1 MQDLSPERT
10 LPPMAGSICFN
21 RKDVADC
28 PQIFRAAVI
37 AVYKIAKFSLWSNVV
52 GVKKNS
58 IFFAKNGC
66 LILYLRNW
74 CSYKTGMKRL
84 LTLALSLGF
93 FIWLPSA
100 FADGDGLSLNAPATF
115 RQVQVLPEG
124 GSSLL
129 TLNVNNIQVRAAWEV
144 SEPNSVFTISAGGS
158 PNEGVLKATAEATGP
173 HVVTVYA
180 VDQFELLN
188 PAYVNLTA
196 SAVITVVFE
205 SGNKFGFVDVPLLR
219 LSVIEGSGDSIYT
232 FVVTNG
238 VAPYIYGV
246 AGVESGY
253 FSISPPQ
260 SGELFL
266 AAATVGI
273 YTLSVTVDDSETPS
287 NSYTAQV
294 IVDVRPRLSLA
305 MVPRLTAFAGKA
317 EVLHI
322 ITAGGGIGEYVYK
335 FDDGVFRVNPQ
346 SGDFFVRSNATP
358 KTYMLTVLVE
368 DKDEPKNEATVTVT
382 VVVLPGVA
390 LKGGQIPDPLA
401 HGQQATVFVANGGN
415 GPPYTYNLVD
425 GNGSDNFDLGTGGTL
440 SVKIVSEA
448 GTYTLIVAVVDTRDN
463 SATARITLEIARE
476 LTLRTMPLPAVAGLM
491 MTVHT
496 FEASGGVGAKR
507 YTLISQTSQS
517 KYFSVNDE
525 SGELVLA
532 GDKDLKAGQY
542 ILVLDV
548 SDPNERITVTVTV
561 NVERNAIFVLGGRT
575 GESAYENDVW
585 WSVDGNSWLLVT
597 NTAAWSARYEHQV
610 AGYGARL
617 YVSGGEDNNGI
628 KTELMYSVNGKDWLD
643 DGSLSWQTRTQHQ
656 VVEHQG
662 SLYILGGETSDDNY
676 EDDVW
681 STDGNS
687 WQQRTSSAGWTAKQG
702 YQVVS
707 HQGRLYKLG
716 GANDNTRTNNV
727 WSSADGMTWIF
738 EGEADWSGRDN
749 HQAVSHQGRI
759 YVLGGYD
766 GRNRLSD
773 VWSSADG
780 RSWTPEGNADWPARD
795 SYQAV
800 SHQGRIYVLGGND
813 GSRKN
818 DVWSS
823 ADGNSW
829 NLVQGGA
836 GWSARDGLQAVVFPP
851 PLVILGASEKI
862 NLVAGTGADLYTF
875 SARYGFGNYAY
886 SLADGTDADFKINN
900 GVLSMDGDLDAGL
913 YTVIVWVTDEEGTR
927 AQTAIIIE
935 LFNFTLADVP
945 MKLVAYA
952 GSSEEVELYTLAAVY
967 GVEPYTYNLV
977 NESQLGTFTV
987 GATSGILSVLPSASV
1002 GVYTVPVEVEDGDG
1016 NSATAVATVELS
1028 ENLSLADA
1036 QRLSVVA
1043 GKALILHTFSADG
1056 GAGTPTYDLL
1066 NHKNYFTV
1074 DGDSGI
1080 LSVQAVSEVGV
1091 YTLSVE
1097 ASDGEGSQATARAT
1111 VDVLPRLS
1119 LADASLLIAVEKKAV
1134 SLHMFSASGGIGGK
1148 TYTFVAVAGDDT
1160 KYFSLNI
1167 TSGVLSLQADANAGK
1182 YMLTVEVKDERDNR
1196 DEAVATVNISMALSL
1211 ADAGLLKAAV
1221 GVAKDLYTFEASGG
1235 LGAKTYTLTAVAP
1248 YFMVGSASGVLSV
1261 NNSAPLA
1268 IYTVSVQV
1276 TDASGDMA
1284 VALATVE
1291 MVSLLLESALDLYA
1305 IVGRTVSLHTF
1316 DALGGIDP
1324 NTYTIVSGDG
1334 KEYFTLGKT
1343 NGILSV
1349 QVSATVGIYTLSV
1362 KVEDGGGN
1370 ESEALAVVV
1379 VASSLSLAGVSYE
1392 DAVPAFSRVAV
1403 SVYTFIASGGIGAKT
1418 YTLVMVTGGGANEFA
1433 VDAANGVLSVVNAQA
1448 GRSELIVRVS
1458 DSRGNTAEA
1467 VIGVEVKDR
1476 LLLTEVP
1483 LLKNFARLSVT
1494 VVLHTLVD
1502 SGGEG
1507 TKRYTMIADESG
1519 YFTVGA
1525 DNGELS
1531 LPPNPVMPAGTYTL
1545 LVEVSDAGSPIQ
1557 RATAAVT
1564 VQLASNGIFVLGGQS
1579 GSTTNENENDVWSSV
1594 DGETWKEQAD
1604 AGWSQRRYHQAVAH
1618 NGRLYVLGGRGNGSS
1633 DRKNDVWY
1641 SVDGENWTLVTD
1653 DADWDAREKHQAV
1666 AHNGRI
1672 YVLGGYDG
1680 SDRLSDVWSS
1690 ADGKSW
1696 DQVTDGAAWPIRE
1709 DHQAVVHNGRI
1720 YVLGGFDGGDVYND
1734 VWSSAD
1740 GNTWRFEGNAAWGA
1754 RYIHQ
1759 AVSHAGRL
1767 YVLGGSVLGDY
1778 NDVWS
1783 SVDGRSWVQEQA
1795 NESNFWS
1802 QRSGHQSLSRDGLLY
1817 VLGGNDGSANHLS
1830 DVWPSADGVEWG
1842 TPTEADWTG
1851 RQRHQAVVF
1860 PSPLALVGTSETIT
1874 LTARVDAGA
1883 IHTFIAQHG
1892 LGDPAY
1898 ELAPNDLGFSIGDDG
1913 VLLANNISQTGLY
1926 VLTVRVED
1934 QEGAKAESVVNLEV
1948 LSFALAD
1955 APPISFLAGLSTEK
1969 ELHTFTPVYG
1979 VEEYTYN
1986 LSGKGAEHFTL
1997 GNNGVLSANAN
2008 VVTVGIYILSAKVTD
2023 GNGNQA
2029 TAVAR
2034 VEAVPQVSLD
2044 DALPLSLVAAKVT
2057 VLHTFEAKDGIGTH
2071 TYNLLNERGSFTVV
2085 ADSGVLSSRATTAA
2099 KTYVLMVE
2107 VRDGE
2112 GGGSQATA
2120 LVTVEVR
2127 PRLVLT
2133 DTERLIA
2140 VERKAKDLH
2149 TFTSI
2154 GGIGAATYTLTTG
2167 NGAEYFALNATSGV
2181 LSLSAEAVA
2190 GQYML
2195 TVGVKDERANSD
2207 EKIVAVNISAAL
2219 SLLLS
2224 DDAKPIS
2231 NRENQAQDNLYT
2243 FEASGGIGI
2252 KTYTLVVDVAHFKV
2266 NAAGVLAVD
2275 ADASAGDYT
2284 LSVEVSDADDNRA
2297 SVVAT
2302 VQLVALYLSDI
2313 DSLYAIVGRNVDLH
2327 TFDGGDAAQNYVITD
2342 GNVGSYFTLD
2352 SQSGVLA
2359 VQDTALVGI
2368 YTLSVVVEDG
2378 SSNRSEAARA
2388 VVEVR
2393 LSLLLADAPR
2403 LTAVAEFAASLH
2415 TFVAAHGGDGKA
2427 YTIEGGDTDGNFVL
2441 NAASGVLS
2449 LRAESAA
2456 GLYTLT
2462 VQAADERDS
2471 LVTAVATVEVSAA
2484 LRLAD
2489 ALLLVADAG
2498 DVVSLTTFT
2507 ASGGIGVKTYTL
2519 VAGNEDKYFAINATS
2534 GVLSVVSAE
2543 AMPKVYTLSVRAID
2557 RQGYR
2562 VEARGLVSVRA
2573 VLALNMPAAP
2583 LRALARLSVTVIL
2596 HQFTASN
2603 GIGTKQYA
2611 IADDEGYFA
2620 IDEDSGVLS
2629 LPVNNTMVAGDYILN
2644 LVVSDSDVPPQQVTS
2659 AVEVRIIPNGLF
2671 VLGGNDA
2678 ARKNDVW
2685 SLIESGDWG
2694 QDTAAAG
2701 WPARDGHQAVPYKGR
2716 LYVLG
2721 GNSGSRRN
2729 DVWSSA
2735 DGSSWQVETA
2745 ANWPARD
2752 GHQAVAHNERIY
2764 VLGGNDG
2771 TVKDDVWWWDGSS
2784 WQEGSAADWPARESH
2799 QAVSHNGRI
2808 YVLGGEDEDGDS
2820 LNDVWSSADGS
2831 SWEQETAAAG
2841 WTVRVGH
2848 QAVAHKGRIYVLGG
2862 KDKDG
2867 NVLKDVWSSFDGE
2880 NWSEE
2885 TAAAQW
2891 DARTF
2896 HMARSYRGRLYIS
2909 SGQGSGDT
2917 TLKDIWSSADG
2928 KTWQPETS
2936 ADWAERYSHQMA
2948 VFPQPLILT
2957 NIIERAELARNA
2969 IVEIHTFAAQHGFPD
2984 YSYSLVPDP
2993 LGFKIDENTGVL
3005 EADGN
3010 ADPREY
3016 VFNVRVEDQDGA
3028 QAETKV
3034 KIEVIGFSLAD
3045 APRLSVLA
3053 DSATAVSVYTF
3064 VAAYG
3069 RAPYTYELA
3078 SGTGSNNFILAANG
3092 VLSVKASTAQGEYIL
3107 AINANDASTGR
3118 DSAVAT
3124 VIVVPRVALG
3134 DTQLS
3139 VVAAKALVLHTLT
3152 AMDGLGTYTY
3162 NLLNKQE
3169 YFTVVATSGV
3179 LSSRST
3185 VVVGGYALNVEV
3197 RDGAGSQATAQVMV
3211 NVRARLAVVNA
3222 PLLVGTENRAK
3233 TLHKFVSSGGIGVA
3247 TYTLFAGNAD
3257 YFFMGTAGDLILLT
3271 AAVKGRYTVTVRATD
3286 ERDNTADAVAT
3297 VNISAALLLADAPLI
3312 SAAVRTAA
3320 DLHMFEAS
3328 GGVGVK
3334 TYDLE
3339 AGASYFSVI
3348 STSGLLAVNDQAPAS
3363 VYSLTV
3369 KATDT
3374 DGNEVL
3380 AVATVVVSRLFL
3392 ADAEIYGIAN
3402 TQADV
3407 YIFDGGAD
3415 AETYSIVFGKENY
3428 FVLNPQ
3434 SGVFSVQ
3441 TAPLGIYTLSI
3452 AAYNAAGDGVLAK
3465 AVVEITMAVSLANA
3479 PPLTVVADAA
3489 VSLHTFAASH
3499 GFGIK
3504 TYAFAAG
3511 NGAGHFDLNALS
3523 GVLSLRA
3530 DAVADVY
3537 TLSVR
3542 ATDEYGNW
3550 GEAMAVVDVSAALQ
3564 MAETPPLTV
3573 SVAIGEDKIVTT
3585 YVATGGL
3592 GAKTYMVT
3600 YMVVA
3605 LENFTINGETGALSV
3620 VNAPQTGFYTLSVQA
3635 VDQRGITVEV
3645 QSTVHVKGE
3654 LLLADATTRLDTFA
3668 RLSVVA
3674 TLHTFAAI
3682 GGLGAKSYDFKD
3694 ESGYFHHKVVGDN
3707 IILSLPVNSAMLE
3720 GTYTVSLVVS
3730 DSDMPPQQRTATA
3743 EILIAKNGLVIL
3755 GGADVDL
3762 NPLNDVWS
3770 SADGRTWVEVTE
3782 EADWPARYVHQA
3794 VAHNGRLYVLGG
3806 FGGGDKNDVWSS
3818 ADGRTWTEETAAA
3831 EWSARNGHQAVAHQ
3845 GQIYVLGG
3853 SGKNDVWSSADG
3865 KSWTEVTVAAGW
3877 SARSEHQ
3884 AVSHNSRLY
3893 VLGGLSGSTPL
3904 RDVWSSADGRTWS
3917 RDTETAGWVAR
3928 NEHQVVSHQG
3938 RLYVLGGWRGSS
3950 TPFKDVWSSADGKDW
3965 VVEPAADWQ
3974 ERYGHQVQSYRG
3986 SLYLSLGQANDD
3998 ELINDIW
4005 SSADGSDWQ
4014 QGTVGGWSGGRFSHQ
4029 MEVFPPAMV
4038 LFGISQ
4044 PVVLNLG
4051 ASSPE
4056 LHTYSARYG
4065 GGAYTYTLVSD
4076 SNAFDL
4082 ENRVLKSNSNLAE
4095 GNYTLTV
4102 IVTDAE
4108 GSMDQNVVKIQA
4120 QNNFAVVDV
4129 PPLYAEANVTAAVG
4143 LHTFAA
4149 VQGTAPITFTI
4160 FSGNEGEHFTLNA
4173 ESSELFVQNA
4183 SVAIYT
4189 LGVRAEDS
4197 RSPTRRR
4204 VEVFVVVDV
4213 NYPLALAGAE
4223 VTIQTGITAG
4233 FYTLSVS
4240 GGGGVRTF
4248 AVVGVVEGGDP
4259 RYFSINANGVL
4270 QVSNAVVTTYAL
4282 AVEVRDESGGFV
4294 QARIDVDVV
4303 PQMSLVAVPI
4313 LAAVARLSMAVTV
4326 HTFSVTA
4333 GVGKLR
4339 YTLIADESGYLTLN
4353 ADSGVLLLPE
4363 NPDMLAGTYSLQV
4376 LVSDSLPV
4384 PQLATAVATLRILK
4398 NGIFVMGGSSGSTVR
4413 LNDVWAA
4420 ADGNRWAKVAD
4431 ANWPIRSDYQAVV
4444 YQGRMYVLGG
4454 YGGSS
4459 LGDVWSSADG
4469 KNWTPETNPAW
4480 DARLRFQAVSHN
4492 GRLYVLGGGTGTD
4505 GSTLK
4510 NDVWSWA
4517 EGESWMAVTVSAAW
4531 EPRRAHQA
4539 VSHNGRL
4546 YVLGGGY
4553 LTDGTFRDDVWS
4565 SVDGATWSFEGNA
4578 GWPIRISHQAVSHN
4592 GRLYVLGGNV
4602 LVSGGSNS
4610 PRNDVWSWAEGE
4622 ESWRQEQANGA
4633 SSWSKRDLFK
4643 ALSHDGLLYV
4653 MGGEGSARENDVWS
4667 SADGVSWTEVTGSAD
4682 WVARRAFQAVVFPP
4696 NLELLGASE
4705 TIILTLEAG
4714 LEIYTFS
4721 AQYGGGEY
4729 KYSLPLD
4736 PEGFN
4741 IDGDGVL
4748 SANDEEVPA
4757 GIYLV
4762 TVRVNDGDGSQAESV
4777 INIELRSFALA
4788 DAPAL
4793 TAATALPATVKVHTF
4808 SAIYGVGEYTYA
4820 IASGNVGDYFSLGE
4834 NSGELAV
4841 VNAAVGIY
4849 TLFVAVEDEVGSS
4862 TEAVA
4867 TVVVKEFLAL
4877 ADVPLLG
4884 ALAAS
4889 TMSIYT
4895 FIPANL
4901 DGAAT
4906 YTLVSGNAAYF
4917 SVNPSSG
4924 VLSVAN
4930 AAAGFYTVTVEVSDG
4945 TDQAQ
4950 VGGVVQVVLPVTLAD
4965 LMLETPKA
4973 TMGATL
4979 TVTTFSA
4986 IDGFG
4991 AKRYA
4996 ILSGNQA
5003 GYFAVGG
5010 GDLLLVGNDA
5020 MLAGH
5025 YTLSVEVTDSLVPP
5039 QRATAAVVVNILR
5052 NATAAQIMLM
5062 GGEDDSP
5069 QKLNDV
5075 WTSANGEI
5083 WESQPNADWT
5093 KRTEFQAVFHNGR
5106 VYVMGGV
5113 DADGSKQDVWSTA
5126 DGSSWDYEG
5135 EAAWT
5140 MRRAFVAVSHK
5151 GRIYVMGGNS
5161 ADGVANDVW
5170 SSADGRSWVPEGNA
5184 DWDARYLFD
5193 GMSHN
5198 GRIYV
5203 LGGYDGTRR
5212 RDVWWSEDGQ
5222 TWNEATSDAGW
5233 GRNSFSAASHNG
5245 RMYMTGG
5252 NSGSFHNDVWSSEDG
5267 TTWVLEKANDSTIGW
5282 DTRDNHQ
5289 VFSFDGLLYVV
5300 GGRLNSSNDKAN
5312 DIWSSADGKSWTE
5325 VTDEAAWPARNV
5337 FDVAVGEGTFLAIIA
5352 DRVVSFSPNYNG
5364 EIYQVS
5370 ARFGFGKYTY
5380 SLESTVGFT
5389 IDQNGRLSADG
5400 SHDAG
5405 RYTVTVRVEDAE
5417 RLQAETQIILD
5428 SDLLSLADA
5437 SPQHIFTRLKNTV
5450 VLHTFAATGGGK
5462 PYTYN
5467 FVSGDAGY
5475 FTLDEK
5481 SGVLTFPANENATAG
5496 NYVLVVKVR
5505 DNLSGQAN
5513 ARITVQL
5520 DGGRKMFVLGG
5531 SDGTVYLDDVWSY
5544 NGAWTEETASAEWDP
5559 VGYAQTVPHKGLLYK
5574 IGGRAGSNST
5584 SNSVWSSKDAKN
5596 WTRAG
5601 SAGSVGRVDS
5611 QAASLNGRLYVAGG
5625 ASTSTNYRRDVFS
5638 SEDGKSWVQE
5648 TANANWPGREG
5659 HQMVAFNGRLYV
5671 MGGETGANTFSNDVW
5686 SSSNGRDWEFEGN
5699 ADWSVRAKHQAVVH
5713 EGRIYVMGGSNGS
5726 ALDDVWSSD
5735 DGKNWELEK
5744 DNAKWTARQDFA
5756 AVSFDLSGSN
5766 FIWIMGGSDGSTNL
5780 DDAWA
5785 SLNGESWV
5793 KPPVQPQW
5801 SARVGFDAVVFPPR
5815 LALYGLRGTI
5825 QLAESAQTT
5834 VIHTFTAEYGLGA
5847 LNYSLEPGHN
5857 ANFSMDS
5864 NGVLTA
5870 NENLAIGSYTLTA
5883 KVVDSESTEAK
5894 AEIRIRKNTFK
5905 VADAPPRL
5913 AYSKLAIQQGLHTF
5927 RPSGGTA
5934 PYTYRIFTQGPFV
5947 IGENNGVLALPAGDT
5962 KAGSYPLLVRV
5973 RDSGGLNVYPRVTV
5987 NVVKN
5992 RMVVLAGY
6000 NQNGDAWES
6009 EDGVSWRTN
6018 ILWGF
6023 SHRRNFP
6030 AVSHRGSVFAMGG
6043 YVQHRTPNQQKVVYH
6058 SATGRDGWGLGYNAP
6073 WSARDSHDAA
6083 SNGDKMYLM
6092 GGNGNKQ
6099 DVWSTVNGSTWSLVG
6114 NADWPGRS
6122 GLQVVW
6128 HNGRLYVL
6136 GGITGGNI
6144 SDRKNDVWS
6153 SVDGSSWRFEGNA
6166 DWVARERH
6174 QAFSHKGW
6182 IYVLGGVST
6191 DSQHGGRKNDVWR
6204 SLDGRSW
6211 EQVKA
6216 SGNGSWDRRHSHQ
6229 AFALDGRLYLMGGTN
6244 HSNTGFPNAHRLNDV
6259 WSSADDGVTWTLLG
6273 NANWDGRI
6281 GFGALAFP
6289 PNLVVHGPTSD
6300 VITVSVGVTPD
6311 IMFTARDGY
6320 TAEPYTYEL
6329 KPKMAGFNINSDGVL
6344 SVDEDA
6350 EGGFHRMTVLVTDG
6364 EGTQAETIVR
6374 VDVHALQIVDVPQ
6387 LTAVVR
6393 LPVAVSLHTFTGAF
6407 GQGTYTYNL
6416 VGGNVAGYFD
6426 LDAGGDLSLLQNDQ
6440 MRGGLYDLLVEVSDS
6455 VPRQATAV
6463 VQVRLLPGQVYVL
6476 GGYDGTKQLN
6486 DVWSSFDNKTWKREV
6501 ANANW
6506 PARQD
6511 SQVVVYKGR
6520 LYVLGGHDGSTSLN
6534 DVWSSADGKNWSFE
6548 GTADWPARGEHQAVV
6563 YKGRLY
6569 VLGGYEGSNHPYLN
6583 DFTGSRLN
6591 DVWSSADGKSWS
6603 FEGNADW
6610 TARSGHATA
6619 VHNDVLYVLGGQP
6632 GFLNDE
6638 VWSSVDGQNWSFE
6651 GDANWFFRRWFQAQS
6666 FNSRLYVLG
6675 GDAGGGRGD
6684 IWSSAD
6690 GSSLGGKS
6698 WLEVRGSGSGVGW
6711 SDRGGHQA
6719 LLYQDL
6725 MYVLGGSSFSNEL
6738 NDVWSSGDGRNWTK
6752 VADAGWSKRDSHQ
6765 AVTFP
6770 PSLALAGTNEHF
6782 ILSVGVAESAIATV
6796 TAQHGFGDYTYSLA
6810 PGTGKGFTFDSNTRV
6825 LSNDGSSIRGSYWVT
6840 VQVTDEDGALAETV
6854 IRVDVHGL
6862 FLAAPP
6868 PILIYGGIDLGG
6880 ANLPAQDLHTFVAA
6894 EGVEP
6899 YTYALKEIATQDIN
6913 FFTIEATSGVLA
6925 AKEAIP
6931 APRTYNIGVEVTD
6944 GDGTKVQVNVK
6955 VVASPVLSLTD
6966 APTVNLFIDEI
6977 APTVTLHTFA
6987 AGGGIGAKV
6996 YNIVS
7001 VNADGHF
7008 SLDRNSG
7015 VLSAVSLTVGAYT
7028 LAVRV
7033 SDSRGSNVGAQAVVR
7048 ILEPFLSAVPPL
7060 VFLPPKSMSVT
7071 LYNFTGGSIGKKVH
7085 IFLGGDRNYFNLGE
7099 ESGILSA
7106 KPNTPAG
7113 TYVLRIGIVDTG
7125 AGGADPQQVIVTVY
7139 LVDNGIFV
7147 LGGND
7152 GALRNDVWM
7161 ASANG
7166 AVWGPKTTDA
7176 GWPGRTFSQAVLHN
7190 ERIYVLGG
7198 EGTDTNGNK
7207 VRYNDV
7213 WSSADEGITWEFHG
7227 NANWPGRS
7235 EHQAVSHNGGLYV
7248 LGGTNGSS
7256 PLKDVWSST
7265 DGGATWQPK
7274 ATPPWSIRRLHQAV
7288 SHNGR
7293 IYITG
7298 GHHHTA
7304 YRNDMWSSA
7313 DGANWTRDSVGG
7325 WLKRKGA
7332 AAVSHNGRI
7341 YLMGGSDGDKH
7352 LNNVWSSADGIS
7364 WRQETA
7370 AAEWSAREVHQAVSR
7385 NGLLYVMGGTSGG
7398 NEVWSSADGK
7408 SWTIVTGNANWT
7420 ARIGHQAVVMPRSFS
7435 LLGAPGRVALTANV
7449 AASNIHTFQGQNGT
7463 PAYTYSFL
7471 GAAPGFGIGRSSGV
7485 LSVDD
7490 SLVTSVVYAVTVQV
7504 QDADGRRTQAEA
7516 NIEALAPLPL
7526 VLLPGTDEIL
7536 TVTSRI
7542 VRNIHTFRA
7551 SQGSAGY
7558 AYLLKPLITGFA
7570 IGSNGVLSTDNNLAA
7585 GIYTVIVQVSDK
7597 KGATPAQTS
7606 ITVDVRGFKLLGFG
7620 TKVWGQGN
7628 EDPIHAF
7635 QTEYGVAPYSYEL
7648 HGGDSNWFQLKKSN
7662 KTSNILHIKF
7672 GRTPLP
7678 PAKVY
7683 KNIIVRVQDGRGLPA
7698 EVTVRVDVRAVALP
7712 AFSDAPLDG
7721 GRYYSDI
7728 ANKDIKAQYGAPP
7741 YTYTLSP
7748 PVTGYSIDPISGAL
7762 EATGEG
7768 ALGTY
7773 TITVKVTDSKGKP
7786 ATRGLVVRVRA
7797 PSASAARLIS
7807 FPNNSIISP
7816 SALSHPPRVRHG
7828 DLAPP
7833 PQVRGVRIIH
7843 HLTLRFRGGCKC
7855 FSTCG
7860 GWYNF
7865 PYYDT
7870 PREFAMATSHPPT
7883 SAEGENYLI

>member
-1 MQDLSPERT
+1 
-10 LPPMAGSICFN
+10 
-21 RKDVADC
+21 
-28 PQIFRAAVI
+28 
-37 AVYKIAKFSLWSNVV
+37 
-52 GVKKNS
+52 
-58 IFFAKNGC
+58 
-66 LILYLRNW
+66 
-74 CSYKTGMKRL
+74 MKRL

-129 TLNVNNIQVRAAWEV
+129 TLNVNNIQVRAAWDV

-219 LSVIEGSGDSIYT
+219 LSVIEGSGDSLYT

-246 AGVESGY
+246 DGAESGY
-253 FSISPPQ
+253 FSIDPPD
-260 SGELFL
+260 SGDLSIG
-266 AAATVGI
+266 AATVGI

-294 IVDVRPRLSLA
+294 IVDVRPPLLLSQVSL
-305 MVPRLTAFAGKA
+305 LTAFAGKNEA
-317 EVLHI
+317 VH
-322 ITAGGGIGEYVYK
+322 TFAASGGIGEEYTYKILGNYNSSYFLLIPSTGEFNVYS
-335 FDDGVFRVNPQ
+335 GVAA
-346 SGDFFVRSNATP
+346 G
-358 KTYMLTVLVE
+358 TYMLTMEVNDVRNN
-368 DKDEPKNEATVTVT
+368 KAQATVTLK
-382 VVVLPGVA
+382 VLPGVA
-390 LKGGQIPDPLA
+390 LTDVQIPSAVA
-401 HGQQATVFVANGGN
+401 HGVEVHTFEASGGLA
-415 GPPYTYNLVD
+415 PYTYKLVD
-425 GNGSDNFDLGTGGTL
+425 GGGSENFDLKDGAL
-440 SVKIVSEA
+440 STKQDAIA
-448 GTYTLIVAVVDTRDN
+448 GTYTLTVAVEDTRDN
-463 SATARITLEIARE
+463 KATAQII
-476 LTLRTMPLPAVAGLM
+476 VQIAGLLALH
-491 MTVHT
+491 TPPLVALAGLQAKVHT
-496 FEASGGVGAKR
+496 FSSSGGVGAKR
-507 YTLISQTSQS
+507 YTLLITDDSGN
-517 KYFSVNDE
+517 FSVDAE

-532 GDKDLKAGQY
+532 GDENLEAGQY
-542 ILVLDV
+542 ILSLEV
-548 SDPNERITVTVTV
+548 SDLYERITAAVTVRAA
-561 NVERNAIFVLGGRT
+561 RNAIFVLGGLSDGT
-575 GESAYENDVW
+575 NAYERDVW
-585 WSVDGNSWLLVT
+585 WSVDGNSWLVAT
-597 NTAAWSARYEHQV
+597 NTAAWTGRYEHQA

-643 DGSLSWQTRTQHQ
+643 DGVIGGVGWQARTQHQ

-662 SLYILGGETSDDNY
+662 NLYILGGKRGSIGGNNY
-676 EDDVW
+676 TDDVW

-716 GANDNTRTNNV
+716 GANGNTRTSNV
-727 WSSADGMTWIF
+727 WSSADGTTWIF

-780 RSWTPEGNADWPARD
+780 RSWTPEGNADWPSRD

-800 SHQGRIYVLGGND
+800 SYNGMLYVLGGND

-818 DVWSS
+818 DVWSL

-1066 NHKNYFTV
+1066 NHKDYFTV

-1097 ASDGEGSQATARAT
+1097 ASDGEGSQATARAI

-1134 SLHMFSASGGIGGK
+1134 SLHMFSANGGIGGK
-1148 TYTFVAVAGDDT
+1148 TYTFVAVADDDT

-1167 TSGVLSLQADANAGK
+1167 TSGVLSLQATANAGK
-1182 YMLTVEVKDERDNR
+1182 YTLTVEVKDERDNR
-1196 DEAVATVNISMALSL
+1196 DKAVATVNISTALSL
-1211 ADAGLLKAAV
+1211 ADAGLLRAAV
-1221 GVAKDLYTFEASGG
+1221 SVRNDDLHTFAASGG
-1235 LGAKTYTLTAVAP
+1235 LGAKTYILAAVAAN
-1248 YFMVGSASGVLSV
+1248 FMVDPASGVLSV
-1261 NNSAPLA
+1261 DEQTTLTTY
-1268 IYTVSVQV
+1268 IVSVQV
-1276 TDASGDMA
+1276 TDASGDTA
-1284 VALATVE
+1284 VAVATVE
-1291 MVSLLLESALDLYA
+1291 MVDLLLESALNLSA
-1305 IVGRTVSLHTF
+1305 IVGRNVSLHTF
-1316 DALGGIDP
+1316 EAVGGVEP

-1334 KEYFTLGKT
+1334 KEYFTLGAA
-1343 NGILSV
+1343 NGVLSV

-1362 KVEDGGGN
+1362 KVEDDGDN
-1370 ESEALAVVV
+1370 EAEALAVVV

-1392 DAVPAFSRVAV
+1392 DAVPAFSSVTV
-1403 SVYTFIASGGIGAKT
+1403 SVYTFITSGGIGAKT
-1418 YTLVMVTGGGANEFA
+1418 YILVRVDGNGNFA

-1448 GRSELIVRVS
+1448 GRSEVVVKVS

-1483 LLKNFARLSVT
+1483 LLENFARLSVT
-1494 VVLHTLVD
+1494 VILHTLVD
-1502 SGGEG
+1502 SGGEAP
-1507 TKRYTMIADESG
+1507 KRYTMIADKSG
-1519 YFTVGA
+1519 YFIVGA

-1557 RATAAVT
+1557 RATATVT

-1579 GSTTNENENDVWSSV
+1579 GSTTNENDVWSSV
-1594 DGETWKEQAD
+1594 DGEAWKEQAD
-1604 AGWSQRRYHQAVAH
+1604 ADWDQRRYHQAVAH
-1618 NGRLYVLGGRGNGSS
+1618 NGRLYVLGGRDN
-1633 DRKNDVWY
+1633 DNNRKNDVWY

-1653 DADWDAREKHQAV
+1653 TADWDAREKHQAV

-1672 YVLGGYDG
+1672 YVLGGFDG
-1680 SDRLSDVWSS
+1680 SSRLSDVWSS

-1696 DQVTDGAAWPIRE
+1696 DQVTGAADWSIRE

-1759 AVSHAGRL
+1759 AVSHSGRL

-1795 NESNFWS
+1795 NNSDFWS
-1802 QRSGHQSLSRDGLLY
+1802 ERSGHQSLSRDGLLY
-1817 VLGGNDGSANHLS
+1817 VLGGFNDSSNTFYK
-1830 DVWPSADGVEWG
+1830 DVWSSADGVEWD

-1898 ELAPNDLGFSIGDDG
+1898 SLAPEGLGFSIGDNG

-1934 QEGAKAESVVNLEV
+1934 KEGAKAESVVNLEV

-1969 ELHTFTPVYG
+1969 ELHTFVPVYG

-1986 LSGKGAEHFTL
+1986 LSGDGAEHFTL
-1997 GNNGVLSANAN
+1997 GNNGVLSANAR

-2057 VLHTFEAKDGIGTH
+2057 VLHTFKAKDGIGTH

-2181 LSLSAEAVA
+2181 LSLSAEAIA

-2313 DSLYAIVGRNVDLH
+2313 DSLYAIVGRNVSLH

-2342 GNVGSYFTLD
+2342 GNVGSHFTL
-2352 SQSGVLA
+2352 SAQSGVLA
-2359 VQDTALVGI
+2359 VQNTAPVAI

-2378 SSNRSEAARA
+2378 SGNSSEAAKA

-2441 NAASGVLS
+2441 NAASGALS

-2462 VQAADERDS
+2462 VQAADERES

-2484 LRLAD
+2484 LRLTD

-2543 AMPKVYTLSVRAID
+2543 AMPKIYTLSVRAID

-2583 LRALARLSVTVIL
+2583 LRALTRLSVTVIL

-2629 LPVNNTMVAGDYILN
+2629 LPANSTMVAGDYILN
-2644 LVVSDSDVPPQQVTS
+2644 LEVSDSDVPPQRVTS

-2694 QDTAAAG
+2694 QDTAAAD

-2752 GHQAVAHNERIY
+2752 GHQAVAHNGRIY

-2771 TVKDDVWWWDGSS
+2771 TVKNDVWWWDGGS
-2784 WQEGSAADWPARESH
+2784 WQQETAADWPARDGH
-2799 QAVSHNGRI
+2799 QAVAHNGRI
-2808 YVLGGEDEDGDS
+2808 YVLGGNDDNS
-2820 LNDVWSSADGS
+2820 NSFYNDVWSSADGS

-2862 KDKDG
+2862 KDEDG
-2867 NVLKDVWSSFDGE
+2867 TVLNDVWSSFDGE

-2891 DARTF
+2891 DERAY

-2957 NIIERAELARNA
+2957 NVIDQVVLTFKEPQG
-2969 IVEIHTFAAQHGFPD
+2969 IHTFAAQHGFGSYT
-2984 YSYSLVPDP
+2984 YSFMPPVFGIVINNE
-2993 LGFKIDENTGVL
+2993 GFLSASGGTQPGIHKT
-3005 EADGN
+3005 
-3010 ADPREY
+3010 
-3016 VFNVRVEDQDGA
+3016 NVRVHDQDGA
-3028 QAETKV
+3028 VAETPI
-3034 KIEVIGFSLAD
+3034 KIEVISFYLAD

-3053 DSATAVSVYTF
+3053 DSATAVSVHTF
-3064 VAAYG
+3064 AGVYG
-3069 RAPYTYELA
+3069 VGDPTYILEIGA
-3078 SGTGSNNFILAANG
+3078 GSDNFTLGEENG
-3092 VLSVKASTAQGEYIL
+3092 VLSVNASVAAGVYTLTIGADDTSSQVK
-3107 AINANDASTGR
+3107 
-3118 DSAVAT
+3118 AVAT
-3124 VIVVPRVALG
+3124 VVVVPRVAFG
-3134 DTQLS
+3134 DIPRLS

-3185 VVVGGYALNVEV
+3185 VVVGGYALQVEV

-3233 TLHKFVSSGGIGVA
+3233 TLHEFVSSGGIGVA

-3348 STSGLLAVNDQAPAS
+3348 STSGLLAVNDQAPAD

-3441 TAPLGIYTLSI
+3441 LAPLGIYILSI

-3499 GFGIK
+3499 GFGSKI
-3504 TYAFAAG
+3504 YAFAAG

-3550 GEAMAVVDVSAALQ
+3550 GEAVAVVDVSAALQ

-3592 GAKTYMVT
+3592 GAKT

-3654 LLLADATTRLDTFA
+3654 LLLANATTRLDTFA
-3668 RLSVVA
+3668 RLSVEA
-3674 TLHTFAAI
+3674 ALHTFSAI

-3755 GGADVDL
+3755 GGASSAS
-3762 NPLNDVWS
+3762 NRLNDVWL
-3770 SADGRTWVEVTE
+3770 SADGHTWAVSAA
-3782 EADWPARYVHQA
+3782 ADWSARSEHQA
-3794 VAHNGRLYVLGG
+3794 VAHNGRLYVMGG
-3806 FGGGDKNDVWSS
+3806 DAGGDKNDVWSS
-3818 ADGRTWTEETAAA
+3818 ADGRTWTLETAAA
-3831 EWSARNGHQAVAHQ
+3831 DWTARSGHQAVAHQ

-3853 SGKNDVWSSADG
+3853 NNKNDVWSSADG
-3865 KSWTEVTVAAGW
+3865 KNWVEMTAAAGW
-3877 SARSEHQ
+3877 TGRSEHQ

-3938 RLYVLGGWRGSS
+3938 RLYVLGGWRGGS
-3950 TPFKDVWSSADGKDW
+3950 PFKDVWSSADGKDW
-3965 VVEPAADWQ
+3965 VLEPAADWA

-3986 SLYLSLGQANDD
+3986 SLYLSLGQAGGDAP
-3998 ELINDIW
+3998 INNTW

-4129 PPLYAEANVTAAVG
+4129 PPLYAEANVAAAVS

-4173 ESSELFVQNA
+4173 ESSVLSVQNA
-4183 SVAIYT
+4183 SVGIYT

-4204 VEVFVVVDV
+4204 VEVFVVVNV
-4213 NYPLALAGAE
+4213 NYPLALADAN

-4233 FYTLSVS
+4233 FYTLSIT
-4240 GGGGVRTF
+4240 GGGGVRTLVNL
-4248 AVVGVVEGGDP
+4248 ARLDGSLE
-4259 RYFSINANGVL
+4259 YFSINVANGVV
-4270 QVSNAVVTTYAL
+4270 QVSNAAVGRHAFVVQIT
-4282 AVEVRDESGGFV
+4282 DESTSGFAQANIVV
-4294 QARIDVDVV
+4294 QVV
-4303 PQMSLVAVPI
+4303 PQMSLVAVPS
-4313 LAAVARLSMAVTV
+4313 LAAVARLSVNVTV

-4333 GVGKLR
+4333 GVGNIR

-4398 NGIFVMGGSSGSTVR
+4398 NGIFMMGGVDTDGNE
-4413 LNDVWAA
+4413 LDDVWAA
-4420 ADGNRWAKVAD
+4420 ADGRIWAKMANAD
-4431 ANWPIRSDYQAVV
+4431 WPVRSNHQAVV

-4454 YGGSS
+4454 YDGSD
-4459 LGDVWSSADG
+4459 LLNDMWSSVDG
-4469 KNWTPETNPAW
+4469 KNWTPEDNPAPTW
-4480 DARLRFQAVSHN
+4480 DARIRFQAVSHN
-4492 GRLYVLGGGTGTD
+4492 GRLYVLGGGTGSS
-4505 GSTLK
+4505 GNTLK

-4531 EPRRAHQA
+4531 LPRRAHQA

-4546 YVLGGGY
+4546 YVMGGGS
-4553 LTDGTFRDDVWS
+4553 LNDAITRDDVWS
-4565 SVDGATWSFEGNA
+4565 SVDGANWSFEGFA
-4578 GWPIRISHQAVSHN
+4578 AWPARIQHQAVSHN
-4592 GRLYVLGGNV
+4592 GRIYVLGG
-4602 LVSGGSNS
+4602 SDSS
-4610 PRNDVWSWAEGE
+4610 SRNDVWSWAEGE
-4622 ESWRQEQANGA
+4622 SWTREAANNNA
-4633 SSWSKRDLFK
+4633 FWSERILFK

-4653 MGGEGSARENDVWS
+4653 MGGDARENNANVRKNDVWS

-4682 WVARRAFQAVVFPP
+4682 WIARRTFQAVVFPP
-4696 NLELLGASE
+4696 NLELPGASE

-4714 LEIYTFS
+4714 LEIYTFR
-4721 AQYGGGEY
+4721 AQYGGGQY

-4762 TVRVNDGDGSQAESV
+4762 TVRVNDEDGSQAESV

-4862 TEAVA
+4862 AEAVA

-4901 DGAAT
+4901 QGDAT
-4906 YTLVSGNAAYF
+4906 YTLVAGNAAYF

-4950 VGGVVQVVLPVTLAD
+4950 VPGVVQVVLPVTLAD

-4973 TMGATL
+4973 TMGAML
-4979 TVTTFSA
+4979 TVHTFIP

-4996 ILSGNQA
+4996 IVDGNQ

-5039 QRATAAVVVNILR
+5039 RQATAMVVVNILR
-5052 NATAAQIMLM
+5052 SATAAQIMLM
-5062 GGEDDSP
+5062 GGEDDSS
-5069 QKLNDV
+5069 QRLNDV

-5083 WESQPNADWT
+5083 WESQPNEYWT

-5380 SLESTVGFT
+5380 SLEGTVGFT

-5437 SPQHIFTRLKNTV
+5437 SPQHIFTRLQSTV

-5467 FVSGDAGY
+5467 LAPGNGAGY

-5481 SGVLTFPANENATAG
+5481 SGVLTFPANESATAG
-5496 NYVLVVKVR
+5496 DYVLVVEVR

-5671 MGGETGANTFSNDVW
+5671 MGGQTDASTFRNDVW
-5686 SSSNGRDWEFEGN
+5686 SSSNGKNWEFEGN
-5699 ADWSVRAKHQAVVH
+5699 ADWSARAKHQAVVH

-5726 ALDDVWSSD
+5726 ALDDVWSSE
-5735 DGKNWELEK
+5735 DGKNWEREK
-5744 DNAKWTARQDFA
+5744 ENAKWTARQDFA
-5756 AVSFDLSGSN
+5756 AVSFDISGNN

-5785 SLNGESWV
+5785 STNGEGWV
-5793 KPPVQPQW
+5793 KPPVQPKW

-5825 QLAESAQTT
+5825 QLAQSAKTT

-5913 AYSKLAIQQGLHTF
+5913 AYSKLAAEQGLHTF

-5973 RDSGGLNVYPRVTV
+5973 RDSGGLNVYPRATV

-5992 RMVVLAGY
+5992 RMIVMSGNAFPRV
-6000 NQNGDAWES
+6000 GDSWES
-6009 EDGVSWRTN
+6009 EDGVSWRTGQS
-6018 ILWGF
+6018 WGF
-6023 SHRRNFP
+6023 GDRWFFT
-6030 AVSHRGSVFAMGG
+6030 AASHRGRVYAMGG
-6043 YVQHRTPNQQKVVYH
+6043 GNPSSSNTPPTNSVYH
-6058 SATGRDGWGLGYNAP
+6058 SATGNGGWSSYGAP
-6073 WSARDSHDAA
+6073 WPARSDYDAA
-6083 SNGDKMYLM
+6083 SNGDTMYLM
-6092 GGNGNKQ
+6092 GGNGNKS
-6099 DVWSTVNGSTWSLVG
+6099 DVWSTMNG
-6114 NADWPGRS
+6114 NAWTLLSNGALPGRS
-6122 GLQVVW
+6122 GHQVVW

-6136 GGITGGNI
+6136 GGNASG
-6144 SDRKNDVWS
+6144 RKNDVWS
-6153 SVDGSSWRFEGNA
+6153 SADGISWRDEGDA
-6166 DWVARERH
+6166 DWSARERH

-6182 IYVLGGVST
+6182 IYVMGGLNV
-6191 DSQHGGRKNDVWR
+6191 GNGRLNDVWR

-6216 SGNGSWDRRHSHQ
+6216 TGAAGGGYWVERHSYQ
-6229 AFALDGRLYLMGGTN
+6229 AFSLDGRLYLMGGTTN
-6244 HSNTGFPNAHRLNDV
+6244 NDTVTSGSARLKDV
-6259 WSSADDGVTWTLLG
+6259 WSSEDDGVTWTLLSTNTWEVSTG
-6273 NANWDGRI
+6273 NGRQ

-6289 PNLVVHGPTSD
+6289 PNLVVHGPSSD

-6320 TAEPYTYEL
+6320 TAEPYTYAL
-6329 KPKMAGFNINSDGVL
+6329 KPKMAGFNIDSDGVL

-6440 MRGGLYDLLVEVSDS
+6440 MRGGSFDLLVEVSDS

-6520 LYVLGGHDGSTSLN
+6520 LYVLGGHDGSNSLN

-6610 TARSGHATA
+6610 SARSGHATA

-6738 NDVWSSGDGRNWTK
+6738 NDVWSSGDGSNWTK

-6880 ANLPAQDLHTFVAA
+6880 TNWPAQDLHTFVAA

-7152 GALRNDVWM
+7152 GALRNDVWL
-7161 ASANG
+7161 ASEG
-7166 AVWGPKTTDA
+7166 GVVWGAKTTDA

-7248 LGGTNGSS
+7248 LGGTNGST

-7298 GHHHTA
+7298 GHHHTS

-7313 DGANWTRDSVGG
+7313 DGANWTRESAGE

-7341 YLMGGSDGDKH
+7341 YLMGGSDGKNR
-7352 LNNVWSSADGIS
+7352 LNDVWSSADGIS
-7364 WRQETA
+7364 WRRETGA
-7370 AAEWSAREVHQAVSR
+7370 TGATGAEWSIREVHQAVSR

-7420 ARIGHQAVVMPRSFS
+7420 ARIGHQAVVLPRSFS

-7471 GAAPGFGIGRSSGV
+7471 GSAPGFGIGRSSGV

-7490 SLVTSVVYAVTVQV
+7490 RLVTSVVYAVTVQV

-7620 TKVWGQGN
+7620 TKIWGQGN

-7635 QTEYGVAPYSYEL
+7635 QTEYGVAPYSYSL

-7662 KTSNILHIKF
+7662 KTSNILHLKF
-7672 GRTPLP
+7672 GSTPLP

-7683 KNIIVRVQDGRGLPA
+7683 KNIIVRVQDGRGLTS

-7712 AFSDAPLDG
+7712 AFSDVPLDG

-7843 HLTLRFRGGCKC
+7843 HL
-7855 FSTCG
+7855 
-7860 GWYNF
+7860 
-7865 PYYDT
+7865 P

-7883 SAEGENYLI
+7883 SAGDENYPSSHPPL

>member
-1 MQDLSPERT
+1 
-10 LPPMAGSICFN
+10 
-21 RKDVADC
+21 
-28 PQIFRAAVI
+28 
-37 AVYKIAKFSLWSNVV
+37 
-52 GVKKNS
+52 
-58 IFFAKNGC
+58 
-66 LILYLRNW
+66 
-74 CSYKTGMKRL
+74 MKRL

-115 RQVQVLPEG
+115 RQVQT
-124 GSSLL
+124 SHDSHLL
-129 TLNVNNIQVRAAWEV
+129 TLKVDNIQVREAWQVTSAADFF
-144 SEPNSVFTISAGGS
+144 SIDG
-158 PNEGVLKATAEATGP
+158 GVLKASLNATDT
-173 HVVTVYA
+173 HVVTVFA
-180 VDQFELLN
+180 VDQFKLLN

-205 SGNKFGFVDVPLLR
+205 SGNTFRLVDEPRLR
-219 LSVIEGSGDSIYT
+219 LSVIVGSGDSLYT
-232 FVVTNG
+232 FTVTNG
-238 VAPYIYGV
+238 ADSYNYAVGG
-246 AGVESGY
+246 AGVGY
-253 FSISPPQ
+253 FDINDPPGD
-260 SGELFL
+260 GELVL
-266 AAATVGI
+266 NAATVGI
-273 YTLSVTVDDSETPS
+273 YTLSVTVEDSDGKTDK
-287 NSYTAQV
+287 AVV

-305 MVPRLTAFAGKA
+305 MVPRLTAFAGKP

-335 FDDGVFRVNPQ
+335 FDDGVFRVNDEE
-346 SGDFFVRSNATP
+346 GDFVVRPNATP
-358 KTYMLTVLVE
+358 ETYTLAVLVE
-368 DKDEPKNEATVTVT
+368 DKDEPKNEATVLVT

-390 LKGGQIPDPLA
+390 LKGGQIPDALA
-401 HGQQATVFVANGGN
+401 HGQEATIFVASGGI
-415 GPPYTYNLVD
+415 GPPYTYELVD
-425 GNGSDNFDLGTGGTL
+425 GDGSDNFDLGTGGTL
-440 SVKIVSEA
+440 SVKIVAEA
-448 GTYTLIVAVVDTRDN
+448 GTYTLIVAVEDTRDN
-463 SATARITLEIARE
+463 RATARVTLEIAGE
-476 LTLRTMPLPAVAGLM
+476 LTLHTTLLAAVARLT

-507 YTLISQTSQS
+507 YTLISQTSQP
-517 KYFSVNDE
+517 KYFSVNAE

-542 ILVLDV
+542 ILVLKV
-548 SDPNERITVTVTV
+548 SDDHEQITVTVTV
-561 NVERNAIFVLGGRT
+561 SVAKNAIFVLGGRSD
-575 GESAYENDVW
+575 GAYKNDVW
-585 WSVDGNSWLLVT
+585 WSVDGNSWRLVVT
-597 NTAAWSARYEHQV
+597 GVAWTPRSEHQV

-617 YVSGGEDNNGI
+617 YVSGGENNIEI
-628 KTELMYSVNGKDWLD
+628 KTELMYSLNGKDWLD
-643 DGSLSWQTRTQHQ
+643 DGGLGWQTRTQHQ

-662 SLYILGGETSDDNY
+662 SLYILGGKTGGIGGNNY
-676 EDDVW
+676 DDDVRARG
-681 STDGNS
+681 DGG
-687 WQQRTSSAGWTAKQG
+687 WQLRTSSAGWTAKEG

-707 HQGRLYKLG
+707 HHGRLYKLG
-716 GANDNTRTNNV
+716 GTDGSAPSNNV
-727 WSSADGMTWIF
+727 WSSADGTTWIL
-738 EGEADWSGRDN
+738 EGTADWGGRYN

-759 YVLGGYD
+759 YVLGGLGGNNNYLD
-766 GRNRLSD
+766 D

-780 RSWTPEGNADWPARD
+780 RIWRSESSPAWLARD

-800 SHQGRIYVLGGND
+800 SYGGMLYVLGGND
-813 GSRKN
+813 SNGLKN

-823 ADGNSW
+823 ANGKSW
-829 NLVQGGA
+829 NLVPGGA

-851 PLVILGASEKI
+851 PLVLLGASEKI
-862 NLVAGTGADLYTF
+862 NMVAGTEAALHTLI
-875 SARYGFGNYAY
+875 ARYGFGDNYTY
-886 SLADGTDADFKINN
+886 ELGSNSDGFSIKN
-900 GVLSMDGDLDAGL
+900 GNVLSMDSDLIAGL
-913 YTVIVWVTDEEGTR
+913 YTVIVWVTDAEGTR

-935 LFNFTLADVP
+935 LFNFNLADAP
-945 MKLVAYA
+945 MKLDAYA
-952 GSSEEVELYTLAAVY
+952 GSSEEVELHTFAAVY
-967 GVEPYTYNLV
+967 GDGAYTYTLV
-977 NESQLGTFTV
+977 NEPQPGTFAV
-987 GATSGILSVLPSASV
+987 GKASGILSVLPNAGA
-1002 GVYTVPVEVEDGDG
+1002 GVYTVSVEVEDGGG

-1043 GKALILHTFSADG
+1043 GKALSLHIFNAVG
-1056 GAGTPTYDLL
+1056 GASTPTYDLL
-1066 NHKNYFTV
+1066 NHKDYFTV

-1080 LSVQAVSEVGV
+1080 LSVQAASEVGV

-1097 ASDGEGSQATARAT
+1097 ASDGEGSQATARAI
-1111 VDVLPRLS
+1111 VDVLPRLL
-1119 LADASLLIAVEKKAV
+1119 LANASLLIAVEKKAV

-1160 KYFSLNI
+1160 QYFSLNI
-1167 TSGVLSLQADANAGK
+1167 TSGVLSLRADANAGK
-1182 YMLTVEVKDERDNR
+1182 YTLTVEVKDERDNR
-1196 DEAVATVNISMALSL
+1196 DKAVATVNISTALSL
-1211 ADAGLLKAAV
+1211 ADAGLLRAAV
-1221 GVAKDLYTFEASGG
+1221 SVANNDLHTFAASGG
-1235 LGAKTYTLTAVAP
+1235 LGAKTYTLAAVAVN
-1248 YFMVGSASGVLSV
+1248 FMVDSASGVLSV
-1261 NNSAPLA
+1261 DDQTALTTY
-1268 IYTVSVQV
+1268 IVSVQV
-1276 TDASGDMA
+1276 TDASGDTA
-1284 VALATVE
+1284 VAVATVK
-1291 MVSLLLESALDLYA
+1291 MVDLLLESALNLSA
-1305 IVGRTVSLHTF
+1305 IVGRTVTLHTF
-1316 DALGGIDP
+1316 EAVGGVEP
-1324 NTYTIVSGDG
+1324 NTYSIMAGNED
-1334 KEYFTLGKT
+1334 YFTLVAD
-1343 NGILSV
+1343 NGMLLAKG
-1349 QVSATVGIYTLSV
+1349 SATVGIYTLTV
-1362 KVEDGGGN
+1362 AVRDAVDN
-1370 ESEALAVVV
+1370 EAEAMAVVV
-1379 VASSLSLAGVSYE
+1379 VASSLSLAGVSY
-1392 DAVPAFSRVAV
+1392 DDRVQAFSKVTV
-1403 SVYTFIASGGIGAKT
+1403 GVYTFIASGGIGAKT
-1418 YTLVMVTGGGANEFA
+1418 YTLVSGATDGLA
-1433 VDAANGVLSVVNAQA
+1433 VDAASGVLSVVNAQSGIYQA
-1448 GRSELIVRVS
+1448 MVKVS

-1467 VIGVEVKDR
+1467 EGYVEVKDR

-1483 LLKNFARLSVT
+1483 LLENFARLSVT
-1494 VVLHTLVD
+1494 VILHTLVD

-1507 TKRYTMIADESG
+1507 TKRYTMIDDKSG

-1531 LPPNPVMPAGTYTL
+1531 LPPNPVMPAGAYTL
-1545 LVEVSDAGSPIQ
+1545 LVEVSDGGSPIQ

-1564 VQLASNGIFVLGGQS
+1564 VQLASNGIFVLGGQVA
-1579 GSTTNENENDVWSSV
+1579 GNTNVNDVWSSV

-1604 AGWSQRRYHQAVAH
+1604 AGWAQRRYHQAVAH
-1618 NGRLYVLGGRGNGSS
+1618 NGRLYVLGGRGNSSS

-1653 DADWDAREKHQAV
+1653 TADWEAREKHQAV

-1680 SDRLSDVWSS
+1680 NNRLSDVWSS

-1696 DQVTDGAAWPIRE
+1696 DPVTGAADWSIRE

-1734 VWSSAD
+1734 VWSSVD
-1740 GNTWRFEGNAAWGA
+1740 GNTWIFEGNAAWDI

-1767 YVLGGSVLGDY
+1767 YVLGGTGVGEY

-1783 SVDGRSWVQEQA
+1783 SVDGRSWVREQA
-1795 NESNFWS
+1795 NNSNFWS

-1817 VLGGNDGSANHLS
+1817 VLGGNVGSNNRMN
-1830 DVWPSADGVEWG
+1830 DVWSSADGVEWTE
-1842 TPTEADWTG
+1842 TPNKADWSE

-1860 PSPLALVGTSETIT
+1860 PSPLVLVGTSETIT

-1898 ELAPNDLGFSIGDDG
+1898 SLAPEGLGFSIGDDG
-1913 VLLANNISQTGLY
+1913 VLSANNLSQTGLY

-1955 APPISFLAGLSTEK
+1955 APLIKFLAGLSTTK
-1969 ELHTFTPVYG
+1969 DLHTFTPVYG
-1979 VEEYTYN
+1979 VEPYDYN
-1986 LSGKGAEHFTL
+1986 LSGVPQYFSL
-1997 GNNGVLSANAN
+1997 SNNGVLSAKAN
-2008 VVTVGIYILSAKVTD
+2008 VTVGTYILSAEVTD
-2023 GNGNQA
+2023 ARSNKA
-2029 TAVAR
+2029 TAAIT
-2034 VEAVPQVSLD
+2034 VEAVPQVSLA
-2044 DALPLSLVAAKVT
+2044 DALPLSLVAAKAT
-2057 VLHTFEAKDGIGTH
+2057 VLHTFEAEDGIGTH
-2071 TYNLLNERGSFTVV
+2071 TYNLLNERKSFTVV

-2140 VERKAKDLH
+2140 VEQKAKDLH

-2190 GQYML
+2190 GQYTL

-2284 LSVEVSDADDNRA
+2284 LSVEVSDADGNRA

-2313 DSLYAIVGRNVDLH
+2313 DSLYAIVGRNMDLH
-2327 TFDGGDAAQNYVITD
+2327 TFDGGDAAQSYIITD
-2342 GNVGSYFTLD
+2342 GNVGSHFTLD

-2359 VQDTALVGI
+2359 VQNTAPVGI

-2427 YTIEGGDTDGNFVL
+2427 YTIEGGDAGGNFVL

-2471 LVTAVATVEVSAA
+2471 LVTAVATVEVSAV

-2489 ALLLVADAG
+2489 ALALVADAG

-2519 VAGNEDKYFAINATS
+2519 VAGNEDNYFAINATS
-2534 GVLSVVSAE
+2534 GVLSVVSAG
-2543 AMPKVYTLSVRAID
+2543 AMPKIYTLSVRAID
-2557 RQGYR
+2557 RHGYR
-2562 VEARGLVSVRA
+2562 VEARGMVSVRA
-2573 VLALNMPAAP
+2573 KLALNMPAAP
-2583 LRALARLSVTVIL
+2583 LRALARLSVEVDL
-2596 HQFTASN
+2596 HQFTANN

-2620 IDEDSGVLS
+2620 IDADSGLLS
-2629 LPVNNTMVAGDYILN
+2629 LPANSTMVAGDYILN

-2659 AVEVRIIPNGLF
+2659 AVDVRITPNGLF

-2685 SLIESGDWG
+2685 SLVGGGDWG
-2694 QDTAAAG
+2694 EDTTAAD
-2701 WPARDGHQAVPYKGR
+2701 WTARDKHQAVPYKGR

-2721 GNSGSRRN
+2721 GNSGSRQN
-2729 DVWSSA
+2729 DVWSSF
-2735 DGSSWQVETA
+2735 DGENWTPGTA
-2745 ANWPARD
+2745 AGWSARD

-2764 VLGGNDG
+2764 VLGGNTG
-2771 TVKDDVWWWDGSS
+2771 SRQNDVWSSTDGSS
-2784 WQEGSAADWPARESH
+2784 WQKEPAAADWSARDDH

-2808 YVLGGEDEDGDS
+2808 YVLGGNDGS
-2820 LNDVWSSADGS
+2820 SKNDVWSSADGS
-2831 SWEQETAAAG
+2831 SWEQETADAG
-2841 WTVRVGH
+2841 WSVRVGH

-2862 KDKDG
+2862 DDG
-2867 NVLKDVWSSFDGE
+2867 TNRLNDVWSSFDGE

-2885 TAAAQW
+2885 TAAAGW
-2891 DARTF
+2891 AARAY
-2896 HMARSYRGRLYIS
+2896 HMARSYQGRLYVS
-2909 SGQGSGDT
+2909 SGKDGDT
-2917 TLKDIWSSADG
+2917 TLNDIWSSADG

-2936 ADWAERYSHQMA
+2936 ADWAKRFSHEMV
-2948 VFPQPLILT
+2948 VFPQPLVLT
-2957 NIIERAELARNA
+2957 SIIGQAELTRG
-2969 IVEIHTFAAQHGFPD
+2969 VGGEIHTFAAQHGFPD
-2984 YSYSLVPDP
+2984 YSYSLDPDP
-2993 LGFKIDENTGVL
+2993 FGFDIGKNTGVL

-3010 ADPREY
+3010 ADPGEY
-3016 VFNVRVEDQDGA
+3016 VFNVRVDDQDGA
-3028 QAETKV
+3028 RAETEV

-3069 RAPYTYELA
+3069 RAPYTYVLG
-3078 SGTGSNNFILAANG
+3078 SGAGSNNFALAVNG
-3092 VLSVKASTAQGEYIL
+3092 VLSVKANTAQGEYIL
-3107 AINANDASTGR
+3107 TINANDAFTGT

-3124 VIVVPRVALG
+3124 VAVVPRVAWG
-3134 DTQLS
+3134 DLPRLS
-3139 VVAAKALVLHTLT
+3139 VVAAKVLVLHTLT

-3162 NLLNKQE
+3162 NLLTQQE

-3185 VVVGGYALNVEV
+3185 VAVGLYILNVEV
-3197 RDGAGSQATAQVMV
+3197 RDGAGSQATAQVIV
-3211 NVRARLAVVNA
+3211 NVRARLALANA
-3222 PLLVGTENRAK
+3222 PLLTAIEKKAAD
-3233 TLHKFVSSGGIGVA
+3233 LHKFATSGGIGVA
-3247 TYTLFAGNAD
+3247 TYTLLAGNAE
-3257 YFFMGTAGDLILLT
+3257 YFFVAETGELILQT
-3271 AAVKGRYTVTVRATD
+3271 VAVEGTYIVEVRATD
-3286 ERDNTADAVAT
+3286 ERDNQADAVAT
-3297 VNISAALLLADAPLI
+3297 VVLSAALFMADAPLI

-3348 STSGLLAVNDQAPAS
+3348 STSGLLAVNAQAPAG

-3374 DGNEVL
+3374 QNNDVF

-3392 ADAEIYGIAN
+3392 ADVLEIYGIEN
-3402 TQADV
+3402 TEEGV
-3407 YIFDGGAD
+3407 YTFDGGAD
-3415 AETYSIVFGKENY
+3415 AETYSIVFFGTGAGY
-3428 FVLNPQ
+3428 FAIDPQ
-3434 SGVFSVQ
+3434 SGLLSVQ
-3441 TAPLGIYTLSI
+3441 NAQLGTYTLSI

-3465 AVVEITMAVSLANA
+3465 AVVEITMAVSLADV
-3479 PPLTVVADAA
+3479 PQVIVVVADAA
-3489 VSLHTFAASH
+3489 VSLHTFVASH
-3499 GFGIK
+3499 GVGSK

-3511 NGAGHFDLNALS
+3511 NAAGHFDLNALS

-3530 DAVADVY
+3530 GAVADIY
-3537 TLSVR
+3537 TLTVR
-3542 ATDEYGNW
+3542 ATDEYNNSGD
-3550 GEAMAVVDVSAALQ
+3550 AVAVVDVSAALQ

-3592 GAKTYMVT
+3592 GAKTYMV
-3600 YMVVA
+3600 VA

-3635 VDQRGITVEV
+3635 VDQRGVTVEV

-3654 LLLADATTRLDTFA
+3654 LLLADAPMTLHTFA
-3668 RLSVVA
+3668 RLSVAA
-3674 TLHTFAAI
+3674 TLHTFVGI
-3682 GGLGAKSYDFKD
+3682 GGLGIKTYEYKD
-3694 ESGYFHHKVVGDN
+3694 NSRYFNFARVADN
-3707 IILSLPVNSAMLE
+3707 IILSLPINNAVVE
-3720 GTYTVSLVVS
+3720 GTYTVSVVVS
-3730 DSDMPPQQRTATA
+3730 DSDVPPQQRTATA
-3743 EILIAKNGLVIL
+3743 EVFIAKNGLVIL
-3755 GGADVDL
+3755 GGGYDTS
-3762 NPLNDVWS
+3762 NRLNDVWL
-3770 SADGRTWVEVTE
+3770 SADGHTWAEAAA
-3782 EADWPARYVHQA
+3782 ADWTARSKHQA

-3806 FGGGDKNDVWSS
+3806 FAGGDKNDVWSS
-3818 ADGRTWTEETAAA
+3818 ADGRTWVEETAAA
-3831 EWSARNGHQAVAHQ
+3831 EWSARNGHQAVAHN
-3845 GQIYVLGG
+3845 GLLYVLGG

-3865 KSWTEVTVAAGW
+3865 QNWVEMTAAAGW

-3893 VLGGLSGSTPL
+3893 VLGGASGSNRL

-3917 RDTETAGWVAR
+3917 RDTAAANWVAR
-3928 NEHQVVSHQG
+3928 DEHQVVSHQG
-3938 RLYVLGGWRGSS
+3938 TLYVLGGWSGSGN
-3950 TPFKDVWSSADGKDW
+3950 PYKDVWSSEDGKNW
-3965 VVEPAADWQ
+3965 VLEPAADWQ
-3974 ERYGHQVQSYRG
+3974 QRYGHQVQSYRG
-3986 SLYLSLGQANDD
+3986 SLYLSLGQISANTP
-3998 ELINDIW
+3998 INDIW

-4014 QGTVGGWSGGRFSHQ
+4014 RGTVGGWAGRFSHQ
-4029 MEVFPPAMV
+4029 MAVFPPAMV
-4038 LFGISQ
+4038 LFGIGQ

-4065 GGAYTYTLVSD
+4065 GGAYTYGMVSD
-4076 SNAFDL
+4076 SNVFDFQ
-4082 ENRVLKSNSNLAE
+4082 NRVLKTNSNLAE
-4095 GNYTLTV
+4095 GRYTLTV
-4102 IVTDAE
+4102 MVTDAE
-4108 GSMDQNVVKIQA
+4108 GSMDQNVVKIDV

-4129 PPLYAEANVTAAVG
+4129 PPLYAVADVTAAVG

-4160 FSGNEGEHFTLNA
+4160 FSGNEGGHFTLNA

-4204 VEVFVVVDV
+4204 VEVFVVVNV
-4213 NYPLALAGAE
+4213 NYPLSLAEAE

-4233 FYTLSVS
+4233 FYTLSIT
-4240 GGGGVRTF
+4240 GGGGVRTLESF
-4248 AVVGVVEGGDP
+4248 FSIEGSAE
-4259 RYFSINANGVL
+4259 YFSLNVASGVL
-4270 QVSNAVVTTYAL
+4270 QVSNAAVGKHVLVVAIS
-4282 AVEVRDESGGFV
+4282 DESTNQDTQANIAV
-4294 QARIDVDVV
+4294 QVV
-4303 PQMSLVAVPI
+4303 PQMSLMAVP
-4313 LAAVARLSMAVTV
+4313 LAAVARLSVNATV
-4326 HTFSVTA
+4326 HTFVASN

-4376 LVSDSLPV
+4376 VVSDSLPV
-4384 PQLATAVATLRILK
+4384 PQLATAVATLRIVR
-4398 NGIFVMGGSSGSTVR
+4398 NGIFMLGGVDTDG
-4413 LNDVWAA
+4413 NEFDDVWAA
-4420 ADGNRWAKVAD
+4420 ADGKIWAKMANAD
-4431 ANWPIRSDYQAVV
+4431 WPVRSNHQAVV

-4454 YGGSS
+4454 YDGSN
-4459 LGDVWSSADG
+4459 LLNDMWSSADG
-4469 KNWTPETNPAW
+4469 KNWTPEDNPAPAW
-4480 DARLRFQAVSHN
+4480 DARIRFQAVSHN
-4492 GRLYVLGGGTGTD
+4492 GRLYVLGGGTGS
-4505 GSTLK
+4505 GGNTLE

-4517 EGESWMAVTVSAAW
+4517 EGESWTEVTGAAAW
-4531 EPRRAHQA
+4531 PARRAHQA

-4546 YVLGGGY
+4546 YVLGGGSASAS
-4553 LTDGTFRDDVWS
+4553 TKSDDVWS
-4565 SVDGATWSFEGNA
+4565 SVDGANWSFEGNA
-4578 GWPIRISHQAVSHN
+4578 AWSARIQHQAVSHN
-4592 GRLYVLGGNV
+4592 GRIYVLGGTDGTD
-4602 LVSGGSNS
+4602 S
-4610 PRNDVWSWAEGE
+4610 RNDVWSWAEGE
-4622 ESWRQEQANGA
+4622 SWRREAANNNA
-4633 SSWSKRDLFK
+4633 FWSERTLFK

-4653 MGGEGSARENDVWS
+4653 IDGSGYKSDVWS

-4682 WVARRAFQAVVFPP
+4682 WVGRRALQAVVFPP
-4696 NLELLGASE
+4696 NLELPGSSE
-4705 TIILTLEAG
+4705 TIILTLQVG

-4729 KYSLPLD
+4729 TYSLPLD

-4741 IDGDGVL
+4741 INGDGVL

-4762 TVRVNDGDGSQAESV
+4762 TVRVEDGDRSQAESV

-4808 SAIYGVGEYTYA
+4808 SAIYGVGAYTYA
-4820 IASGNVGDYFSLGE
+4820 IASGNVGGYFSIGE

-4849 TLFVAVEDEVGSS
+4849 TLGVSVEDEVGSS

-4867 TVVVKEFLAL
+4867 TVAVKEFLAL

-4884 ALAAS
+4884 AAAAS

-4895 FIPANL
+4895 FIPAGL
-4901 DGAAT
+4901 QGAAAT
-4906 YTLVSGNAAYF
+4906 YTLVAGNAAYF
-4917 SVNPSSG
+4917 VVNPSSG
-4924 VLSVAN
+4924 VLSVVN

-4950 VGGVVQVVLPVTLAD
+4950 VGGVVQVVLPVALVEFAVD
-4965 LMLETPKA
+4965 TPKA
-4973 TMGATL
+4973 TMGAML

-4986 IDGFG
+4986 TDGFG

-5003 GYFAVGG
+5003 GYFAESGG
-5010 GDLLLVGNDA
+5010 ALLLVGNDA
-5020 MLAGH
+5020 MLAGN

-5062 GGEDDSP
+5062 GGEDDSS
-5069 QKLNDV
+5069 QRLNDV

-5083 WESQPNADWT
+5083 WESQPNADWSE
-5093 KRTEFQAVFHNGR
+5093 RTLFRAVFHNGR

-5113 DADGSKQDVWSTA
+5113 DSTGNKNDVWSTT
-5126 DGSSWDYEG
+5126 DGSSWVYEG
-5135 EAAWT
+5135 DADWPA
-5140 MRRAFVAVSHK
+5140 RQGFVAMSYN
-5151 GRIYVMGGNS
+5151 GRIYVMGGN
-5161 ADGVANDVW
+5161 DGSFINDVW
-5170 SSADGRSWVPEGNA
+5170 SSADGRSWVLEKANNSASSYTGH
-5184 DWDARYLFD
+5184 WSVRGFFD

-5203 LGGYDGTRR
+5203 MGGWNGGSRLG
-5212 RDVWWSEDGQ
+5212 DVWWSEDGQ
-5222 TWNEATSDAGW
+5222 TWNEATSSAGW
-5233 GRNSFSAASHNG
+5233 IRNAFSAASHNG

-5252 NSGSFHNDVWSSEDG
+5252 NTGPFNNDVWSSEDG
-5267 TTWVLEKANDSTIGW
+5267 TTWVREKENSDYVGW
-5282 DTRDNHQ
+5282 SKRDNHQ
-5289 VFSFDGLLYVV
+5289 VFSHDGLLYVV
-5300 GGRLNSSNDKAN
+5300 GGRLNGANDKAN

-5325 VTDEAAWPARNV
+5325 VTDEAAWPSRNI
-5337 FDVAVGEGTFLAIIA
+5337 FDVAVGEGTFLVIVA
-5352 DRVVSFSPNYNG
+5352 DQVVSFSPNYNG

-5380 SLESTVGFT
+5380 SLEGTVGFT
-5389 IDQNGRLSADG
+5389 IDQNGIIEADG

-5405 RYTVTVRVEDAE
+5405 QYTVTVRVEDAE
-5417 RLQAETQIILD
+5417 RLQSFAQIILD

-5450 VLHTFAATGGGK
+5450 VLHTFAASGGGK

-5467 FVSGDAGY
+5467 FASGNSLGY

-5481 SGVLTFPANENATAG
+5481 SGVLTFPANESATAG
-5496 NYVLVVKVR
+5496 DYVLVVEVL
-5505 DNLSGQAN
+5505 DNLSGRET
-5513 ARITVQL
+5513 ARIAVEL
-5520 DGGRKMFVLGG
+5520 DGGRRMFVLGG
-5531 SDGTVYLDDVWSY
+5531 HDGTVYLDDVWSSPS
-5544 NGAWTEETASAEWDP
+5544 GSSGDWTEETASAEWDP

-5574 IGGRAGSNST
+5574 IGGRAGSSST

-5601 SAGSVGRVDS
+5601 SVSGGIGRAGI

-5625 ASTSTNYRRDVFS
+5625 ASTNTNYRRDVHS
-5638 SEDGKSWVQE
+5638 SGDGKSWVQE

-5671 MGGETGANTFSNDVW
+5671 MGGQTDGSTFVDDVW

-5699 ADWSVRAKHQAVVH
+5699 ADWSGRANHQAVVH
-5713 EGRIYVMGGSNGS
+5713 QGQIYVVGGYDGANRLS
-5726 ALDDVWSSD
+5726 DVWSSD
-5735 DGKNWELEK
+5735 DGKNWTEV
-5744 DNAKWTARQDFA
+5744 FA
-5756 AVSFDLSGSN
+5756 DGVPPWDKRSDHQALSHNNQLYVMSGDVD
-5766 FIWIMGGSDGSTNL
+5766 GADASDVWVLAGST
-5780 DDAWA
+5780 
-5785 SLNGESWV
+5785 WV
-5793 KPPVQPQW
+5793 PFGNAPW

-5815 LALYGLRGTI
+5815 LALYGVRETF
-5825 QLAESAQTT
+5825 QLEQGEFG
-5834 VIHTFTAEYGLGA
+5834 ILHTMVAEYSFGA
-5847 LNYSLEPGHN
+5847 LTYSLESDN
-5857 ANFSMDS
+5857 TNIKLDN
-5864 NGVLTA
+5864 NGVLRT
-5870 NENLAIGSYTLTA
+5870 ERNLSAGSIYTITV
-5883 KVVDSESTEAK
+5883 KVEDGEESEAQTEF
-5894 AEIRIRKNTFK
+5894 RIQKNVFK
-5905 VADAPPRL
+5905 VASAPPLRG
-5913 AYSKLAIQQGLHTF
+5913 YSKMAASQHLHTF
-5927 RPSGGTA
+5927 SSSGGTA
-5934 PYTYRIFTQGPFV
+5934 PYTYGIL
-5947 IGENNGVLALPAGDT
+5947 IGDEDFSINESNGALHLQAGDL
-5962 KAGSYPLLVRV
+5962 KAGSYAIFV
-5973 RDSGGLNVYPRVTV
+5973 NVTDGIGFSQQTWATV
-5987 NVVKN
+5987 KVVKN
-5992 RMVVLAGY
+5992 RMIVLSGY
-6000 NQNGDAWES
+6000 SQKSDAWES
-6009 EDGVSWRTN
+6009 EDGISWRQRG
-6018 ILWGF
+6018 GF
-6023 SHRRNFP
+6023 DSRRLFP
-6030 AVSHRGSVFAMGG
+6030 AVSHRGRVWAMGG
-6043 YVQHRTPNQQKVVYH
+6043 YKQHSTGTQTGVSH
-6058 SATGRDGWGLGYNAP
+6058 SATGAGGWGSYNAP
-6073 WSARDSHDAA
+6073 WAKRDSHDAA
-6083 SNGDKMYLM
+6083 SNGDTMYLM
-6092 GGNGNKQ
+6092 GGDGNKS
-6099 DVWSTVNGSTWSLVG
+6099 DVWSTVNGSTWTVLSTVAL
-6114 NADWPGRS
+6114 PGRS
-6122 GLQVVW
+6122 DHQMVW

-6136 GGITGGNI
+6136 GGDASG
-6144 SDRKNDVWS
+6144 RKNDVWS
-6153 SVDGSSWRFEGNA
+6153 SADGISWRFEGNA

-6174 QAFSHKGW
+6174 QAFSYKGW
-6182 IYVLGGVST
+6182 IYVLGGISVDNFRLS
-6191 DSQHGGRKNDVWR
+6191 DVWR

-6216 SGNGSWDRRHSHQ
+6216 TGNQSWTERHLHG
-6229 AFALDGRLYLMGGTN
+6229 AFALDGRLYLMGGSAN
-6244 HSNTGFPNAHRLNDV
+6244 NNVGFPNDSRLSDV
-6259 WSSADDGVTWTLLG
+6259 WSSEDDGVSWTLLG
-6273 NANWDGRI
+6273 NAAWGGRM
-6281 GFGALAFP
+6281 GFGALAYP

-6320 TAEPYTYEL
+6320 TAEPYTYAL
-6329 KPKMAGFNINSDGVL
+6329 KPKMAGFNIDSDGAL
-6344 SVDEDA
+6344 SVDDDA
-6350 EGGFHRMTVLVTDG
+6350 KGGFHRMTVLVTDG

-6393 LPVAVSLHTFTGAF
+6393 LPVAVSLHTFSGAF
-6407 GQGTYTYNL
+6407 GQGAYTYNL
-6416 VGGNVAGYFD
+6416 VGGNVAGYFA

-6440 MRGGLYDLLVEVSDS
+6440 MRGGTFDLLVEVSDS

-6463 VQVRLLPGQVYVL
+6463 VQVRLLPSRVYVL

-6486 DVWSSFDNKTWKREV
+6486 DVWSSFDNKTWHREV
-6501 ANANW
+6501 ANAAW
-6506 PARQD
+6506 SARQD

-6520 LYVLGGHDGSTSLN
+6520 LYVLGGHDGSNSLN
-6534 DVWSSADGKNWSFE
+6534 DVWSSADGKNWSFV

-6651 GDANWFFRRWFQAQS
+6651 GNGNWDVRRWFQAQS

-6862 FLAAPP
+6862 FMAAPP
-6868 PILIYGGIDLGG
+6868 PILIYGAPPD
-6880 ANLPAQDLHTFVAA
+6880 LPAQELHTFVAA

-6899 YTYALKEIATQDIN
+6899 YNYALKDIPGAGRDAQR
-6913 FFTIEATSGVLA
+6913 FTINPTSGVLSVRA
-6925 AKEAIP
+6925 NISPK
-6931 APRTYNIGVEVTD
+6931 TYNIGVEVTD
-6944 GDGTKVQVNVK
+6944 GDGTKVQVNVQ
-6955 VVASPVLSLTD
+6955 VIVRPVLSLTD

-6977 APTVTLHTFA
+6977 GTTVTVHTFA

-6996 YNIVS
+6996 YNIVT

-7008 SLDRNSG
+7008 SLDANSG
-7015 VLSAVSLTVGAYT
+7015 VLSAVGLTVGAYT
-7028 LAVRV
+7028 LTVRV
-7033 SDSRGSNVGAQAVVR
+7033 RDGRGSNVVAQAVVR
-7048 ILEPFLSAVPPL
+7048 ILEPFLMSVPPL
-7060 VFLPPKSMSVT
+7060 VFLTPKSMSVT
-7071 LYNFTGGSIGKKVH
+7071 LYNFTGGSIGEKQYL
-7085 IFLGGDRNYFNLGE
+7085 FSQGNFQGYFNLGRQ
-7099 ESGILSA
+7099 SGILSV

-7113 TYVLRIGIVDTG
+7113 TYPLVLLVIDSG
-7125 AGGADPQQVIVTVY
+7125 APGKDPVVHATVH

-7147 LGGND
+7147 LGGSD
-7152 GALRNDVWM
+7152 GGFRNDVWL
-7161 ASANG
+7161 ASEG
-7166 AVWGPKTTDA
+7166 GVVWGAKTTDA
-7176 GWPGRTFSQAVLHN
+7176 GWPGRGFYQAVLHN
-7190 ERIYVLGG
+7190 ERIYVMGG
-7198 EGTDTNGNK
+7198 DGSNG
-7207 VRYNDV
+7207 RLNDV
-7213 WSSADEGITWEFHG
+7213 WSSADGITWEFHG
-7227 NANWPGRS
+7227 NANWPRRA
-7235 EHQAVSHNGGLYV
+7235 EHQAVEHNGKLYMM
-7248 LGGTNGSS
+7248 GGTNVNGFV
-7256 PLKDVWSST
+7256 PLRDVWSSA
-7265 DGGATWQPK
+7265 DGGATWALVGNANWQ
-7274 ATPPWSIRRLHQAV
+7274 ARRLHQAV

-7293 IYITG
+7293 IYVVG
-7298 GHHHTA
+7298 GYDGVNH
-7304 YRNDMWSSA
+7304 RRDMWSTA
-7313 DGANWTRDSVGG
+7313 DGQNWVFDSDGD
-7325 WLKRKGA
+7325 WQPRNRHK
-7332 AAVSHNGRI
+7332 AVSHNGRI
-7341 YLMGGSDGDKH
+7341 YIMGGWSNTYQRD
-7352 LNNVWSSADGIS
+7352 VWSTADGII

-7370 AAEWSAREVHQAVSR
+7370 AAEWSGRHSLQAVSR
-7385 NGLLYVMGGTSGG
+7385 NGLLYMMGGVDNSGRK
-7398 NEVWSSADGK
+7398 NDMWSSADGR

-7420 ARIGHQAVVMPRSFS
+7420 AREQHQAVVMPRSFS

-7449 AASNIHTFQGQNGT
+7449 AASNIHTFQGQDGA

-7471 GAAPGFGIGRSSGV
+7471 GSAPAGFSLGSSSGV

-7490 SLVTSVVYAVTVQV
+7490 RLVVSVVYAVTVQV
-7504 QDADGRRTQAEA
+7504 QDADGRRAQAEA
-7516 NIEALAPLPL
+7516 NIEALAPLSL

-7551 SQGSAGY
+7551 SQGSRGY
-7558 AYLLKPLITGFA
+7558 SYSLKPVITGFA
-7570 IGSNGVLSTDNNLAA
+7570 IGPNSGVLSTDGSLNP
-7585 GIYTVIVQVSDK
+7585 GIYTVIVQVDDK

-7635 QTEYGVAPYSYEL
+7635 QTEYGVGPYSYSL
-7648 HGGDSNWFQLKKSN
+7648 DGGDSNWFQLKPNSR
-7662 KTSNILHIKF
+7662 SNILHIKF
-7672 GRTPLP
+7672 GSSPLP
-7678 PAKVY
+7678 PAKAY
-7683 KNIIVRVQDGRGLPA
+7683 NIIVRVQDGRGLTS

-7712 AFSDAPLDG
+7712 AFSDVPLDG

-7828 DLAPP
+7828 ELAPP

-7843 HLTLRFRGGCKC
+7843 HL
-7855 FSTCG
+7855 
-7860 GWYNF
+7860 
-7865 PYYDT
+7865 P
-7870 PREFAMATSHPPT
+7870 PREFAMVTSHPPT
-7883 SAEGENYLI
+7883 SAGDENYLSSHPPL

>member
-1 MQDLSPERT
+1 
-10 LPPMAGSICFN
+10 
-21 RKDVADC
+21 
-28 PQIFRAAVI
+28 
-37 AVYKIAKFSLWSNVV
+37 
-52 GVKKNS
+52 
-58 IFFAKNGC
+58 
-66 LILYLRNW
+66 
-74 CSYKTGMKRL
+74 MKRL

-115 RQVQVLPEG
+115 RQVQTSHDSP
-124 GSSLL
+124 LL
-129 TLNVNNIQVRAAWEV
+129 TLRVDNIQVRAGWDV

-158 PNEGVLKATAEATGP
+158 PNEGVLRAKADAQGE
-173 HVVTVYA
+173 HVVTVFA

-219 LSVIEGSGDSIYT
+219 LSVIEGSGDIIYT

-238 VAPYIYGV
+238 LAPYVYGV
-246 AGVESGY
+246 DGAESGY
-253 FSISPPQ
+253 FSIDPPD
-260 SGELFL
+260 SGDLSIG
-266 AAATVGI
+266 AATVGI

-294 IVDVRPRLSLA
+294 IVDVRPPLLLLE
-305 MVPRLTAFAGKA
+305 VPLLTAFAGKYQ
-317 EVLHI
+317 ELHTV
-322 ITAGGGIGEYVYK
+322 TASGGIGDYDYK
-335 FDDGVFRVNPQ
+335 AAEDTDNA
-346 SGDFFVRSNATP
+346 FFVVP
-358 KTYMLTVLVE
+358 KTGLFIANSQSTEGIYTLTLLVT
-368 DKDEPKNEATVTVT
+368 DDRGNTGRVTVT
-382 VVVLPGVA
+382 VELLPGLA
-390 LKGGQIPDPLA
+390 LKGGQIPDALA
-401 HGQQATVFVANGGN
+401 HGQEATIFVASGGI
-415 GPPYTYNLVD
+415 GPYTYNLVD
-425 GNGSDNFDLGTGGTL
+425 GAGSNNFDLGVGGTL
-440 SVKIVSEA
+440 SVKIVAEA
-448 GTYTLIVAVVDTRDN
+448 GTYTLIVGVEDTRDN
-463 SATARITLEIARE
+463 NATARVTLEIARE
-476 LTLRTMPLPAVAGLM
+476 LTLHTTPLAAVARLT

-507 YTLISQTSQS
+507 YTLISESD
-517 KYFSVNDE
+517 YFSVNEE

-532 GDKDLKAGQY
+532 GDENMKAEEY
-542 ILVLDV
+542 ILLLEV
-548 SDPNERITVTVTV
+548 SDRYERITVTVTV
-561 NVERNAIFVLGGRT
+561 NVARNAIFVLGGRV
-575 GESAYENDVW
+575 GASAYENDVW
-585 WSVDGNSWLLVT
+585 WSVDGNSWLVAT
-597 NTAAWSARYEHQV
+597 NTAAWTGRYEHQA

-628 KTELMYSVNGKDWLD
+628 KTELMYSLNGKDWLD
-643 DGSLSWQTRTQHQ
+643 DGVIGGIGWQARTQHQ

-662 SLYILGGETSDDNY
+662 NLYILGGKRGSIGGNNY
-676 EDDVW
+676 TDDVW

-716 GANDNTRTNNV
+716 GANDNTRTSNV
-727 WSSADGMTWIF
+727 WSSADGTTWIF

-800 SHQGRIYVLGGND
+800 SYGEMLYVLGGND

-818 DVWSS
+818 DVWSL
-823 ADGNSW
+823 ADDGNSW

-862 NLVAGTGADLYTF
+862 NLVAGAGADLYTF
-875 SARYGFGNYAY
+875 SARYGFGNYTY

-913 YTVIVWVTDEEGTR
+913 YTVIVWVTDAEGTQ

-935 LFNFTLADVP
+935 LFNFSLADAP

-952 GSSEEVELYTLAAVY
+952 GSSEEVELHTFAAVY

-987 GATSGILSVLPSASV
+987 GAISGILSVLPSAGV

-1043 GKALILHTFSADG
+1043 GKALILHTFSAAG

-1066 NHKNYFTV
+1066 NHEEYFTV

-1134 SLHMFSASGGIGGK
+1134 SLHMFSANGGIGGK

-1160 KYFSLNI
+1160 KYFALNI

-1182 YMLTVEVKDERDNR
+1182 YTLTVEVKDERDNR
-1196 DEAVATVNISMALSL
+1196 DKAVATVNISTALSL
-1211 ADAGLLKAAV
+1211 ADAGLLRAAV
-1221 GVAKDLYTFEASGG
+1221 SVRNDDLHTFAASGG
-1235 LGAKTYTLTAVAP
+1235 LGAKTYILAAVAAN
-1248 YFMVGSASGVLSV
+1248 FMVDPASGVLSV
-1261 NNSAPLA
+1261 DEQTTLTTY
-1268 IYTVSVQV
+1268 IVSVQV
-1276 TDASGDMA
+1276 TDASGDTA
-1284 VALATVE
+1284 VAVATVE
-1291 MVSLLLESALDLYA
+1291 MVDLLLESALNLSA
-1305 IVGRTVSLHTF
+1305 IVGRNVSLHTF
-1316 DALGGIDP
+1316 EAVGGVEP

-1334 KEYFTLGKT
+1334 KEYFTLGAA
-1343 NGILSV
+1343 NGVLSV

-1362 KVEDGGGN
+1362 KVEDDGDN
-1370 ESEALAVVV
+1370 EAEALAVVV
-1379 VASSLSLAGVSYE
+1379 VASSLSLAGVSLD
-1392 DAVPAFSRVAV
+1392 DAVQAFSKVTV
-1403 SVYTFIASGGIGAKT
+1403 SVYTFITSGGIGAKT
-1418 YTLVMVTGGGANEFA
+1418 YILVRVDGNGNFA
-1433 VDAANGVLSVVNAQA
+1433 VDAANGVLSVVNAQS
-1448 GRSELIVRVS
+1448 GRSEVRVEVS
-1458 DSRGNTAEA
+1458 DSRGNTATA
-1467 VIGVEVKDR
+1467 GIWVEVKDR

-1483 LLKNFARLSVT
+1483 LLENFARLSVT
-1494 VVLHTLVD
+1494 VILHTLVD

-1507 TKRYTMIADESG
+1507 TKRYTMIDDKSG

-1545 LVEVSDAGSPIQ
+1545 LVEVSDGGSPIQ
-1557 RATAAVT
+1557 RATATVT

-1579 GSTTNENENDVWSSV
+1579 GSTTNDNENDVWSSV

-1604 AGWSQRRYHQAVAH
+1604 AGWDQRRYHQAVAH

-1633 DRKNDVWY
+1633 NRKNDVWY

-1653 DADWDAREKHQAV
+1653 TADWDAREKHQAV

-1672 YVLGGYDG
+1672 YVLGGFDG
-1680 SDRLSDVWSS
+1680 SSRLSDVWSS

-1696 DQVTDGAAWPIRE
+1696 DQVTGAADWSIRE

-1759 AVSHAGRL
+1759 AVSHSGRL

-1795 NESNFWS
+1795 NDSDFWS
-1802 QRSGHQSLSRDGLLY
+1802 KRSGHQSLSRDGLLY
-1817 VLGGNDGSANHLS
+1817 VLGGLNDSS
-1830 DVWPSADGVEWG
+1830 STFYKDVWSSADGVEWD
-1842 TPTEADWTG
+1842 TPTEADWSG

-1860 PSPLALVGTSETIT
+1860 PSPLVLVGTSETIT

-1892 LGDPAY
+1892 FGDPAY
-1898 ELAPNDLGFSIGDDG
+1898 SLAPEGLGFSIGDNG

-1969 ELHTFTPVYG
+1969 ELHTFVPVYG

-2057 VLHTFEAKDGIGTH
+2057 VLHTFKAEDGIGTH

-2133 DTERLIA
+2133 DTGRLIA

-2154 GGIGAATYTLTTG
+2154 GGIGVATYTLTTG
-2167 NGAEYFALNATSGV
+2167 NGAGYFALNATSGV
-2181 LSLSAEAVA
+2181 LSLSAEAIA

-2342 GNVGSYFTLD
+2342 GNVGSHFTLD

-2359 VQDTALVGI
+2359 VQNTAPVRI

-2378 SSNRSEAARA
+2378 SGNSSEAARA

-2403 LTAVAEFAASLH
+2403 LTAVAKFAASLH

-2441 NAASGVLS
+2441 NAASGALS
-2449 LRAESAA
+2449 LRAESTD

-2462 VQAADERDS
+2462 VQVADERES

-2484 LRLAD
+2484 LRLTD

-2519 VAGNEDKYFAINATS
+2519 VAGNDDKYFAINATS

-2557 RQGYR
+2557 RQGNR
-2562 VEARGLVSVRA
+2562 VDARATVSVRA

-2583 LRALARLSVTVIL
+2583 LRALARLSVAVTV
-2596 HQFTASN
+2596 HSFTASN

-2629 LPVNNTMVAGDYILN
+2629 LPANSTMVAGDYILN

-2659 AVEVRIIPNGLF
+2659 AVEVGIIPNGLF
-2671 VLGGNDA
+2671 VLGGTDKDN
-2678 ARKNDVW
+2678 NELNNVW
-2685 SLIESGDWG
+2685 SLIESGDWRE
-2694 QDTAAAG
+2694 DTAAAG
-2701 WPARDGHQAVPYKGR
+2701 WPARDEHQAVPHKGR

-2721 GNSGSRRN
+2721 GYDGGVEN
-2729 DVWSSA
+2729 DVWSSF
-2735 DGSSWQVETA
+2735 DGENWTPETA
-2745 ANWPARD
+2745 ADWSARD
-2752 GHQAVAHNERIY
+2752 GHQALAHNERIY
-2764 VLGGNDG
+2764 VLGGQVAG
-2771 TVKDDVWWWDGSS
+2771 VKNDVWWSADGSS
-2784 WQEGSAADWPARESH
+2784 WQEETAADWPAREGH

-2808 YVLGGEDEDGDS
+2808 YVLGGNDDDNS
-2820 LNDVWSSADGS
+2820 SIYNDVWSSADGS
-2831 SWEQETAAAG
+2831 SWVQETAAAG
-2841 WTVRVGH
+2841 WSARKDH

-2862 KDKDG
+2862 NDG
-2867 NVLKDVWSSFDGE
+2867 TKSLNDVWSSFDGE

-2896 HMARSYRGRLYIS
+2896 HMARSYQGRLYIS
-2909 SGQGSGDT
+2909 SGKDGEEDGDT

-2936 ADWAERYSHQMA
+2936 ADWAERYSHQMV
-2948 VFPQPLILT
+2948 VFPQPLVFT
-2957 NIIERAELARNA
+2957 DIIERVTLAFKEF
-2969 IVEIHTFAAQHGFPD
+2969 VPEIHTFTAQHGFGNLT
-2984 YSYSLVPDP
+2984 YSL
-2993 LGFKIDENTGVL
+2993 GGIGGINIDRNSGVL
-3005 EADGN
+3005 DATGGT
-3010 ADPREY
+3010 PPGIHKI
-3016 VFNVRVEDQDGA
+3016 NVRVEDEDGA
-3028 QAETKV
+3028 WAETAI
-3034 KIEVIGFSLAD
+3034 KIEVISFSLMD

-3053 DSATAVSVYTF
+3053 DFETAVSVYTF
-3064 VAAYG
+3064 AAIYG
-3069 RAPYTYELA
+3069 VDDDYTYM
-3078 SGTGSNNFILAANG
+3078 LAAGQGSDNFTLGETNG
-3092 VLSVKASTAQGEYIL
+3092 VLSVNASVAVGVYTLVIEAQDGVGSDTSATAIVE
-3107 AINANDASTGR
+3107 
-3118 DSAVAT
+3118 
-3124 VIVVPRVALG
+3124 VVPRVAFG
-3134 DTQLS
+3134 DIPRLS

-3233 TLHKFVSSGGIGVA
+3233 TLHEFVSSGGIGVA

-3297 VNISAALLLADAPLI
+3297 VNISAALLMADAPLI

-3550 GEAMAVVDVSAALQ
+3550 GEAVAVVDVSAALQ

-3592 GAKTYMVT
+3592 GAKT

-3668 RLSVVA
+3668 RLSVEA
-3674 TLHTFAAI
+3674 ALHTFSAI

-3755 GGADVDL
+3755 GGASSAS
-3762 NPLNDVWS
+3762 NRLNDVWL
-3770 SADGRTWVEVTE
+3770 SADGHTWAVSAA
-3782 EADWPARYVHQA
+3782 ADWTARSEHQA
-3794 VAHNGRLYVLGG
+3794 VAHNGRLYVMGG
-3806 FGGGDKNDVWSS
+3806 DAGGDKNDVWSS
-3818 ADGRTWTEETAAA
+3818 ADGRTWTLETAAA
-3831 EWSARNGHQAVAHQ
+3831 DWTARSGHQAVAHQ

-3853 SGKNDVWSSADG
+3853 NNKNDVWSSADG
-3865 KSWTEVTVAAGW
+3865 KNWVEMTAAAGW
-3877 SARSEHQ
+3877 TARSEHQ

-3893 VLGGLSGSTPL
+3893 VLGGDDGTARL
-3904 RDVWSSADGRTWS
+3904 RDVWSSADGRTWVEE
-3917 RDTETAGWVAR
+3917 TATAGWALR
-3928 NEHQVVSHQG
+3928 DEHQVVSHQG
-3938 RLYVLGGWRGSS
+3938 RLYVLGGWRGTS

-3965 VVEPAADWQ
+3965 VVEPTADWQ

-3986 SLYLSLGQANDD
+3986 SLYLSLGQAGGDAP
-3998 ELINDIW
+3998 INNTW

-4065 GGAYTYTLVSD
+4065 GGAYTYTLVSE

-4129 PPLYAEANVTAAVG
+4129 PPLYAVADVTAAVS

-4183 SVAIYT
+4183 SVGIYT

-4213 NYPLALAGAE
+4213 DYALSVAIPDL
-4223 VTIQTGITAG
+4223 TIQTGITAG
-4233 FYTLSVS
+4233 FYTLAVS
-4240 GGGGVRTF
+4240 GGGGVQTF
-4248 AVVGVVEGGDP
+4248 SLSGGGG
-4259 RYFSINANGVL
+4259 YFFINAANGVL
-4270 QVSNAVVTTYAL
+4270 LVSNAPVGIYSFAAQVSDSTGNAQVGIVV
-4282 AVEVRDESGGFV
+4282 E
-4294 QARIDVDVV
+4294 VV

-4313 LAAVARLSMAVTV
+4313 LAAVARLSVNVTV

-4333 GVGKLR
+4333 GVGNIR

-4376 LVSDSLPV
+4376 VVSDSLPV

-4398 NGIFVMGGSSGSTVR
+4398 NGIFMMGGVDTDGNE
-4413 LNDVWAA
+4413 LDDVWAA
-4420 ADGNRWAKVAD
+4420 ADGRIWAKMANAD
-4431 ANWPIRSDYQAVV
+4431 WPVRSNHQAVV

-4454 YGGSS
+4454 YDGTD
-4459 LGDVWSSADG
+4459 LLNDMWSSVDG
-4469 KNWTPETNPAW
+4469 KNWTPEDNPAPTW
-4480 DARLRFQAVSHN
+4480 DARIRFQAVSHN
-4492 GRLYVLGGGTGTD
+4492 GRLYVLGGGTGSS
-4505 GSTLK
+4505 GNTLK

-4531 EPRRAHQA
+4531 LPRRAHQA

-4546 YVLGGGY
+4546 YVMGGGS
-4553 LTDGTFRDDVWS
+4553 LNDAITRDDVWS
-4565 SVDGATWSFEGNA
+4565 SVDGANWSFEGFA
-4578 GWPIRISHQAVSHN
+4578 AWPARIQHQAVSHN
-4592 GRLYVLGGNV
+4592 GRIYVLGG
-4602 LVSGGSNS
+4602 SDSS
-4610 PRNDVWSWAEGE
+4610 SRNDVWSWAEGE
-4622 ESWRQEQANGA
+4622 ESWTREAADNNA
-4633 SSWSKRDLFK
+4633 FWSERILFK

-4653 MGGEGSARENDVWS
+4653 MGGDARENNANVRKNDVWS
-4667 SADGVSWTEVTGSAD
+4667 SADGVSWKEVTGSAD
-4682 WVARRAFQAVVFPP
+4682 WIARRTFQAVVFPP
-4696 NLELLGASE
+4696 NLELPGASE

-4714 LEIYTFS
+4714 LEIYTFR

-4849 TLFVAVEDEVGSS
+4849 TLGVAVEDEVGSS
-4862 TEAVA
+4862 AEAVA

-4901 DGAAT
+4901 QGDAT
-4906 YTLVSGNAAYF
+4906 YTLVAGNAAYF

-4950 VGGVVQVVLPVTLAD
+4950 VPGVVQVVLPVTLAD

-4973 TMGATL
+4973 TMGAML
-4979 TVTTFSA
+4979 TVHTFIP

-4996 ILSGNQA
+4996 IVDGNQ

-5020 MLAGH
+5020 MLAGN

-5039 QRATAAVVVNILR
+5039 RQATAAVEVNILR
-5052 NATAAQIMLM
+5052 NASGAQIMLM
-5062 GGEDDSP
+5062 GGEDDDDSP
-5069 QKLNDV
+5069 QRLNDV

-5093 KRTEFQAVFHNGR
+5093 KRTGFRAVFHNGR
-5106 VYVMGGV
+5106 VYVMGGQ
-5113 DADGSKQDVWSTA
+5113 DSTGNKNDVWSTS
-5126 DGSSWDYEG
+5126 DGSRWVYEG
-5135 EAAWT
+5135 DADWT
-5140 MRRAFVAVSHK
+5140 ARNGFVAMSNN
-5151 GRIYVMGGNS
+5151 GRIYVMGGN
-5161 ADGVANDVW
+5161 DDNYKNDVW
-5170 SSADGRSWVPEGNA
+5170 SSADGRSWVREKANNSDSSYTGHWSIRA
-5184 DWDARYLFD
+5184 FFD

-5203 LGGYDGTRR
+5203 LGGWNGSSRQK
-5212 RDVWWSEDGQ
+5212 DVWWSEDGQ

-5233 GRNSFSAASHNG
+5233 ARNAFSAASHNG

-5252 NSGSFHNDVWSSEDG
+5252 NNQSFFNDVWSSEDG

-5300 GGRLNSSNDKAN
+5300 GGRLNASNDKAN

-5380 SLESTVGFT
+5380 SLEPSTLGFS
-5389 IDQNGRLSADG
+5389 IDQNGILEADG
-5400 SHDAG
+5400 RHDAG

-5417 RLQAETQIILD
+5417 RLQAFAQIILD

-5437 SPQHIFTRLKNTV
+5437 SPQHIFTRLDSSTV
-5450 VLHTFAATGGGK
+5450 VLHTFAATGGGL

-5467 FVSGDAGY
+5467 FMSGNSDGY
-5475 FTLDEK
+5475 FMLDEK
-5481 SGVLTFPANENATAG
+5481 SGVLTFPPNENATAG

-5520 DGGRKMFVLGG
+5520 DGGRKMFLLGG
-5531 SDGTVYLDDVWSY
+5531 SDGTVYLDDVWSSS
-5544 NGAWTEETASAEWDP
+5544 NGSIWKEETASAEWDP

-5601 SAGSVGRVDS
+5601 SVSGGIGRAGI

-5625 ASTSTNYRRDVFS
+5625 GSTNTNYRRDVHS
-5638 SEDGKSWVQE
+5638 SGDGKSWIQE
-5648 TANANWPGREG
+5648 TANANWLGREG

-5671 MGGETGANTFSNDVW
+5671 MGGQTDASTFRNDVW
-5686 SSSNGRDWEFEGN
+5686 SSANGRDWEFESN
-5699 ADWSVRAKHQAVVH
+5699 ADWPVRAKHQALVH
-5713 EGRIYVMGGSNGS
+5713 EGRIYVMGGSDGS
-5726 ALDDVWSSD
+5726 VLNDVWSSD
-5735 DGKNWELEK
+5735 DGENWTEEK
-5744 DNAKWTARQDFA
+5744 ASAWPARQDFE
-5756 AVSFDLSGSN
+5756 AVSFDISGSN
-5766 FIWIMGGSDGSTNL
+5766 FIWIMGGSDQGGANL
-5780 DDAWA
+5780 NDLWVSAD
-5785 SLNGESWV
+5785 GKSWQALTS
-5793 KPPVQPQW
+5793 PAW

-5815 LALYGLRGTI
+5815 LVLHGSDTI
-5825 QLAESAQTT
+5825 QLAQSAQTT

-5864 NGVLTA
+5864 NGALTA
-5870 NENLAIGSYTLTA
+5870 DEDLEVGSYTLTA
-5883 KVVDSESTEAK
+5883 KVVDSETEAK

-5905 VADAPPRL
+5905 VASVPPL
-5913 AYSKLAIQQGLHTF
+5913 SGYSKLAVEQYLDYTF
-5927 RPSGGTA
+5927 SPSGGTA
-5934 PYTYRIFTQGPFV
+5934 PYNYRILNKGAVGPFA
-5947 IGENNGVLALPAGDT
+5947 IGENNGRLSLPAGAA
-5962 KAGSYPLLVRV
+5962 KAGSYTVFVQVSDNRSLGILA
-5973 RDSGGLNVYPRVTV
+5973 RVTV
-5987 NVVKN
+5987 NLVKN
-5992 RMVVLAGY
+5992 RMVVMAGY

-6009 EDGVSWRTN
+6009 EDGVSWRQRA
-6018 ILWGF
+6018 GF

-6030 AVSHRGSVFAMGG
+6030 AVSHRGNVFAMGG
-6043 YVQHRTPNQQKVVYH
+6043 YRQFSTPNQQNAVYH
-6058 SATGRDGWGLGYNAP
+6058 SATGTGGWGINGYTAP
-6073 WSARDSHDAA
+6073 WSARELHDAD
-6083 SNGDKMYLM
+6083 SNGDTMYMM
-6092 GGNGNKQ
+6092 GGNGN
-6099 DVWSTVNGSTWSLVG
+6099 DVWSTVDGFSWSLLG
-6114 NADWPGRS
+6114 NADWTGRS

-6128 HNGRLYVL
+6128 HNSRLYVL
-6136 GGITGGNI
+6136 GGNAGG
-6144 SDRKNDVWS
+6144 RKNDVWS

-6182 IYVLGGVST
+6182 IYVLGGYSI
-6191 DSQHGGRKNDVWR
+6191 DNFRLSDVWR

-6211 EQVKA
+6211 EEVKA
-6216 SGNGSWDRRHSHQ
+6216 TGGGYWTERLSHQ
-6229 AFALDGRLYLMGGTN
+6229 AFSLDGKLYLMGGTAN
-6244 HSNTGFPNAHRLNDV
+6244 NSTGFPNNSRLNDV
-6259 WSSADDGVTWTLLG
+6259 WSSADDGVTWELLG
-6273 NANWDGRI
+6273 NAAWGGRI
-6281 GFGALAFP
+6281 GFGALVHP

-6329 KPKMAGFNINSDGVL
+6329 KPNMAGFNIDSDGVL
-6344 SVDEDA
+6344 SVDDDA
-6350 EGGFHRMTVLVTDG
+6350 EGGFHRLTVLVTDG

-6387 LTAVVR
+6387 LNAVAR

-6520 LYVLGGHDGSTSLN
+6520 LYVLGGHDGSNSLN
-6534 DVWSSADGKNWSFE
+6534 DVWSSADGKNWSFV

-6651 GDANWFFRRWFQAQS
+6651 GNGNWDVRRWFQAQS

-6675 GDAGGGRGD
+6675 GDVGGGRGD

-6862 FLAAPP
+6862 FLAALP
-6868 PILIYGGIDLGG
+6868 PILIYGAPPD
-6880 ANLPAQDLHTFVAA
+6880 LPAQELHTFVAA

-6899 YTYALKEIATQDIN
+6899 YTYALKDISGRDAQR
-6913 FFTIEATSGVLA
+6913 FTINPTSGVLSVRA
-6925 AKEAIP
+6925 NISPK
-6931 APRTYNIGVEVTD
+6931 TYNIGVEVTD
-6944 GDGTKVQVNVK
+6944 GAGTKVQVNVQ
-6955 VVASPVLSLTD
+6955 VVVRPVLSLTD

-6977 APTVTLHTFA
+6977 GTTVAVHTFA

-6996 YNIVS
+6996 YNIES
-7001 VNADGHF
+7001 DASGHF
-7008 SLDRNSG
+7008 SVDRNSG
-7015 VLSAVSLTVGAYT
+7015 VLSAVSLTVGTYT
-7028 LAVRV
+7028 LSVRV
-7033 SDSRGSNVGAQAVVR
+7033 SDSRGSNVVARAVVR
-7048 ILEPFLSAVPPL
+7048 ILEPFFSAVPPL
-7060 VFLPPKSMSVT
+7060 VFLPPKSMLLT
-7071 LYNFTGGSIGKKVH
+7071 LYNFTGGSIGERQH
-7085 IFLGGDRNYFNLGE
+7085 YIASGNRQNYFNLDLQ
-7099 ESGILSA
+7099 SGIFSA
-7106 KPNTPAG
+7106 KPYTPAEV
-7113 TYVLRIGIVDTG
+7113 YNLRVYMRDAGSTKDQYLNVD
-7125 AGGADPQQVIVTVY
+7125 VH

-7152 GALRNDVWM
+7152 GALRNDVWQ
-7161 ASANG
+7161 ASENG
-7166 AVWGPKTTDA
+7166 KVWGPKTTDA
-7176 GWPGRTFSQAVLHN
+7176 GWTGRSFSQAVLHN

-7198 EGTDTNGNK
+7198 EGNNG
-7207 VRYNDV
+7207 RLNDV
-7213 WSSADEGITWEFHG
+7213 WSSTDGQGQNWRLVRN
-7227 NANWPGRS
+7227 NAWPGRS

-7248 LGGTNGSS
+7248 LGGTNGST

-7313 DGANWTRDSVGG
+7313 DGANWTRESTGE

-7341 YLMGGSDGDKH
+7341 YLMGGSNGMIL
-7352 LNNVWSSADGIS
+7352 LNNVWSSADGII

-7420 ARIGHQAVVMPRSFS
+7420 ARIGHQALVMPRSFS

-7471 GAAPGFGIGRSSGV
+7471 GSAPAGFSIGTSSGV

-7490 SLVTSVVYAVTVQV
+7490 SLVTNVVYAVTVQV
-7504 QDADGRRTQAEA
+7504 QDADGRRAQAEA

-7551 SQGSAGY
+7551 SQGSRGY
-7558 AYLLKPLITGFA
+7558 AYSLEPLITGFA
-7570 IGSNGVLSTDNNLAA
+7570 IGNSGVLSTDGNLVP
-7585 GIYTVIVQVSDK
+7585 GIYTVIVQVEDK

-7620 TKVWGQGN
+7620 SKEWGQGN
-7628 EDPIHAF
+7628 EDPIHVF
-7635 QTEYGVAPYSYEL
+7635 QTEYGVAPYSYSL
-7648 HGGDSNWFQLKKSN
+7648 HGGDSNWFQLKPNS
-7662 KTSNILHIKF
+7662 TSNILHIKF
-7672 GRTPLP
+7672 GPSPLP

-7683 KNIIVRVQDGRGLPA
+7683 NLIVRVHDGRGEIA
-7698 EVTVRVDVRAVALP
+7698 EVTVRVDVRSVSLP
-7712 AFSDAPLDG
+7712 LFNDVPLVE
-7721 GRYYSDI
+7721 GRYYLDI
-7728 ANKDIKAQYGAPP
+7728 ANKDIKAKYGAPP

-7748 PVTGYSIDPISGAL
+7748 PVTGYSIDPMSGAL
-7762 EATGEG
+7762 TAECQPPGEEECESG
-7768 ALGTY
+7768 AIGTY
-7773 TITVKVTDSKGKP
+7773 TITVKVTDSKGGT
-7786 ATRGLVVRVRA
+7786 ATRGLVVIVNPA
-7797 PSASAARLIS
+7797 ASAARLIS

-7843 HLTLRFRGGCKC
+7843 HL
-7855 FSTCG
+7855 
-7860 GWYNF
+7860 
-7865 PYYDT
+7865 P

-7883 SAEGENYLI
+7883 SAGDENYPSSHPPL

>member
-1 MQDLSPERT
+1 
-10 LPPMAGSICFN
+10 
-21 RKDVADC
+21 
-28 PQIFRAAVI
+28 
-37 AVYKIAKFSLWSNVV
+37 
-52 GVKKNS
+52 
-58 IFFAKNGC
+58 
-66 LILYLRNW
+66 
-74 CSYKTGMKRL
+74 MKRL

-115 RQVQVLPEG
+115 RQVQT
-124 GSSLL
+124 SHDSTLL
-129 TLNVNNIQVRAAWEV
+129 TLRVDNIQVRAGWDV
-144 SEPNSVFTISAGGS
+144 SEPNSVFTISAGES
-158 PNEGVLKATAEATGP
+158 PNEGVLRAKADAQGE
-173 HVVTVYA
+173 HVVTVFA

-205 SGNKFGFVDVPLLR
+205 SGDKFGFVDVPRQR

-232 FVVTNG
+232 FVATNG
-238 VAPYIYGV
+238 LAPYVYGV
-246 AGVESGY
+246 DGAESGY
-253 FSISPPQ
+253 FSIDPPD
-260 SGELFL
+260 SGDLSIG
-266 AAATVGI
+266 AATVGI

-294 IVDVRPRLSLA
+294 IVDVRPPLLLSQVSL
-305 MVPRLTAFAGKA
+305 LTAFAGKNEA
-317 EVLHI
+317 VH
-322 ITAGGGIGEYVYK
+322 TFAASGGIGEEYTYKILGNYNSSYFLLIPSTGEFNVYS
-335 FDDGVFRVNPQ
+335 GVAA
-346 SGDFFVRSNATP
+346 G
-358 KTYMLTVLVE
+358 TYMLTMEVNDVRNN
-368 DKDEPKNEATVTVT
+368 KAQATVTLK
-382 VVVLPGVA
+382 VLPGVV
-390 LKGGQIPDPLA
+390 LTDVQIPSAVA
-401 HGQQATVFVANGGN
+401 HGVEVHTFEASGGLA
-415 GPPYTYNLVD
+415 PYTYKLVD
-425 GNGSDNFDLGTGGTL
+425 GGGSENFDLKDGAL
-440 SVKIVSEA
+440 STKQDAIA
-448 GTYTLIVAVVDTRDN
+448 GTYTLTVAVKDDRDN
-463 SATARITLEIARE
+463 KATAQII
-476 LTLRTMPLPAVAGLM
+476 VQIAGLLALH
-491 MTVHT
+491 TPPLVALAGLQAKVHT
-496 FEASGGVGAKR
+496 FMSSGGVGAKR
-507 YTLISQTSQS
+507 YTLLITDDSGN
-517 KYFSVNDE
+517 FSVDGE

-532 GDKDLKAGQY
+532 GDENLKAGQY
-542 ILVLDV
+542 ILSLEV
-548 SDPNERITVTVTV
+548 SDLHERITAAVTVRTA
-561 NVERNAIFVLGGRT
+561 RNAIFVLGGLSD
-575 GESAYENDVW
+575 GANAYERDVW
-585 WSVDGNSWLLVT
+585 WSVDGNSWLVAT
-597 NTAAWSARYEHQV
+597 NTAAWTGRSEHQA

-617 YVSGGEDNNGI
+617 YVSGGKDNNGI
-628 KTELMYSVNGKDWLD
+628 KTELMYSLNGKDWLD
-643 DGSLSWQTRTQHQ
+643 DGSINWQTRTQHQ
-656 VVEHQG
+656 MVEHQG
-662 SLYILGGETSDDNY
+662 SLYILGGKTSDNNY
-676 EDDVW
+676 KDDVW
-681 STDGNS
+681 ATGDGNR
-687 WQQRTSSAGWTAKQG
+687 WEQRTSEAGWTAKQG

-716 GANDNTRTNNV
+716 GANGNTRTSNV
-727 WSSADGMTWIF
+727 WSSADGTTWIF
-738 EGEADWSGRDN
+738 EGEAGWSGRDN

-766 GRNRLSD
+766 GNNRLSD

-780 RSWTPEGNADWPARD
+780 RSWTREGNADWPSRD

-800 SHQGRIYVLGGND
+800 SYNGTLYVLGGND

-823 ADGNSW
+823 ANGKDW

-851 PLVILGASEKI
+851 PLVLLGASEKI
-862 NLVAGTGADLYTF
+862 NMVAGAGAVLHTLI
-875 SARYGFGNYAY
+875 ARYGFGDRDNYTYELDSNPAGFR
-886 SLADGTDADFKINN
+886 LDDN
-900 GVLSMDGDLDAGL
+900 VLSMESSLGAGL

-927 AQTAIIIE
+927 VQTAIIIE
-935 LFNFTLADVP
+935 LFNFSLADAP

-952 GSSEEVELYTLAAVY
+952 GESEEVELYTLAAVY

-977 NESQLGTFTV
+977 NEGSQTGTFAV

-1002 GVYTVPVEVEDGDG
+1002 GVYIVSVEVEDGDG

-1056 GAGTPTYDLL
+1056 GAGTPIYDLL
-1066 NHKNYFTV
+1066 NHEEYFTV

-1097 ASDGEGSQATARAT
+1097 ASDGEGSQATARAI

-1148 TYTFVAVAGDDT
+1148 TYTFVAVADDDT

-1167 TSGVLSLQADANAGK
+1167 TSGVLSLQATANAGK
-1182 YMLTVEVKDERDNR
+1182 YTLTVDVKDERDNR
-1196 DEAVATVNISMALSL
+1196 DKAVATVNISTALSL
-1211 ADAGLLKAAV
+1211 ADAGLLRAAV
-1221 GVAKDLYTFEASGG
+1221 SVRNDDLHTFAASGG
-1235 LGAKTYTLTAVAP
+1235 LGAKTYILAAVAAN
-1248 YFMVGSASGVLSV
+1248 FMVDPASGVLSV
-1261 NNSAPLA
+1261 DEQTTLTTY
-1268 IYTVSVQV
+1268 IVSVQV
-1276 TDASGDMA
+1276 TDASGDTA
-1284 VALATVE
+1284 VAVATVE
-1291 MVSLLLESALDLYA
+1291 MVDLLLESALNLSA
-1305 IVGRTVSLHTF
+1305 IVGRNVSLHTF
-1316 DALGGIDP
+1316 EAVGGVEP

-1334 KEYFTLGKT
+1334 KEYFTLGAA
-1343 NGILSV
+1343 NGVLSV

-1362 KVEDGGGN
+1362 KVEDDGDN
-1370 ESEALAVVV
+1370 EAEALAVVV
-1379 VASSLSLAGVSYE
+1379 VTSSLSLAAVSLD
-1392 DAVPAFSRVAV
+1392 DAVLAFSKVTV
-1403 SVYTFIASGGIGAKT
+1403 SVYTFISSGGIGAKT
-1418 YTLVMVTGGGANEFA
+1418 YILVRVEGANANQFA

-1448 GRSELIVRVS
+1448 GRYEVVVQVS
-1458 DSRGNTAEA
+1458 DSRGNTATA
-1467 VIGVEVKDR
+1467 GIWVEVKDR

-1483 LLKNFARLSVT
+1483 LLENFARLSVT
-1494 VVLHTLVD
+1494 VILHTLVD

-1507 TKRYTMIADESG
+1507 TKRYTMIDDKSG

-1545 LVEVSDAGSPIQ
+1545 LVEVSDGGSPIQ
-1557 RATAAVT
+1557 RATATVT

-1579 GSTTNENENDVWSSV
+1579 GSTTNDNENDVWSSV

-1604 AGWSQRRYHQAVAH
+1604 AGWDQRRYHQAVAH

-1633 DRKNDVWY
+1633 NRKNDVWY

-1653 DADWDAREKHQAV
+1653 TADWDAREKHQAV

-1672 YVLGGYDG
+1672 YVLGGFDG
-1680 SDRLSDVWSS
+1680 SSRLSDVWSS

-1696 DQVTDGAAWPIRE
+1696 DQVTGAADWSIRE

-1759 AVSHAGRL
+1759 AVSHSGRL

-1795 NESNFWS
+1795 NDSDFWS
-1802 QRSGHQSLSRDGLLY
+1802 KRSGHQSLSRDGLLY
-1817 VLGGNDGSANHLS
+1817 VLGGLNDSS
-1830 DVWPSADGVEWG
+1830 STFYKDVWSSADGVEWD

-1898 ELAPNDLGFSIGDDG
+1898 SLAPEGLGFSIGDNG

-1969 ELHTFTPVYG
+1969 ELHTFVPVYG

-2057 VLHTFEAKDGIGTH
+2057 VLHTFKAKDGIGTH

-2140 VERKAKDLH
+2140 VEQKAKDLH

-2154 GGIGAATYTLTTG
+2154 GGIGVATYTLTTG

-2181 LSLSAEAVA
+2181 LSLSAEAIA

-2195 TVGVKDERANSD
+2195 TVEVKDERANSD

-2327 TFDGGDAAQNYVITD
+2327 TFDGGDAAQNYIITD
-2342 GNVGSYFTLD
+2342 GNVGSHFTLD
-2352 SQSGVLA
+2352 IQSGVLA
-2359 VQDTALVGI
+2359 VQNTAPVAI

-2378 SSNRSEAARA
+2378 SGNSSEAARA

-2441 NAASGVLS
+2441 NAASGALS
-2449 LRAESAA
+2449 LRAESTD

-2620 IDEDSGVLS
+2620 IDENSGGLS
-2629 LPVNNTMVAGDYILN
+2629 LPANSTMVAGDYILN

-2659 AVEVRIIPNGLF
+2659 AVDVRIIPNGLF

-2685 SLIESGDWG
+2685 SLIEDGDWG
-2694 QDTAAAG
+2694 QDTAAAD
-2701 WPARDGHQAVPYKGR
+2701 WPARDEHQAVPYKGR

-2721 GNSGSRRN
+2721 GNSGSRQN

-2745 ANWPARD
+2745 ADWPARD

-2784 WQEGSAADWPARESH
+2784 WQQETAADWSARDEH

-2808 YVLGGEDEDGDS
+2808 YVLGGNDGS
-2820 LNDVWSSADGS
+2820 SNLNDVWSSADGS

-2841 WTVRVGH
+2841 WTLRVGH
-2848 QAVAHKGRIYVLGG
+2848 QAVAHQGRIYVLGG
-2862 KDKDG
+2862 KDEDG
-2867 NVLKDVWSSFDGE
+2867 NVLNDVWSSFDGE

-2891 DARTF
+2891 DERAY

-2917 TLKDIWSSADG
+2917 TLNDIWSSADG

-2957 NIIERAELARNA
+2957 NVIDQVVLTFKEPQG
-2969 IVEIHTFAAQHGFPD
+2969 IHTFAAQHGFGS
-2984 YSYSLVPDP
+2984 YTYSLMPNVFGIAINNE
-2993 LGFKIDENTGVL
+2993 GFLSSSGGTQPGIHKT
-3005 EADGN
+3005 
-3010 ADPREY
+3010 
-3016 VFNVRVEDQDGA
+3016 NVRVHDQDGA
-3028 QAETKV
+3028 VAETPI
-3034 KIEVIGFSLAD
+3034 KIEVISFYLAD

-3053 DSATAVSVYTF
+3053 DSATAVSVHTF
-3064 VAAYG
+3064 AGVYG
-3069 RAPYTYELA
+3069 VGNPTYILEIGA
-3078 SGTGSNNFILAANG
+3078 GSNNFTLGEENG
-3092 VLSVKASTAQGEYIL
+3092 VLSVNASVAAGVYTLTIGADDTSSQVK
-3107 AINANDASTGR
+3107 
-3118 DSAVAT
+3118 AVAT
-3124 VIVVPRVALG
+3124 VVVVPRVAFG
-3134 DTQLS
+3134 DIPRLS

-3185 VVVGGYALNVEV
+3185 VAVGVYALNVEV

-3233 TLHKFVSSGGIGVA
+3233 TLHEFVSSGGIGVA

-3339 AGASYFSVI
+3339 SGASYFSVI
-3348 STSGLLAVNDQAPAS
+3348 STSGLLAVNDQAPAD

-3374 DGNEVL
+3374 QNNDVF

-3402 TQADV
+3402 TEADV

-3441 TAPLGIYTLSI
+3441 LAPLGIYILSI
-3452 AAYNAAGDGVLAK
+3452 AAYNAAGEGVLAK

-3550 GEAMAVVDVSAALQ
+3550 GEAVAVVDVSAALQ

-3592 GAKTYMVT
+3592 GAKT

-3645 QSTVHVKGE
+3645 QSTVHVKGA
-3654 LLLADATTRLDTFA
+3654 LLLADAPTRLDTFA

-3674 TLHTFAAI
+3674 TLHTFVAI

-3730 DSDMPPQQRTATA
+3730 DSDMPPQEKTATA

-3865 KSWTEVTVAAGW
+3865 KNWVQLTAAAEW
-3877 SARSEHQ
+3877 SGRSEHQ

-3893 VLGGLSGSTPL
+3893 VLGGLSGSTRL
-3904 RDVWSSADGRTWS
+3904 SDVWSSADGRTWV
-3917 RDTETAGWVAR
+3917 RDTAAAGWAAR
-3928 NEHQVVSHQG
+3928 DEHQVVSHQG
-3938 RLYVLGGWRGSS
+3938 TLYMLAGWGGGSAVY
-3950 TPFKDVWSSADGKDW
+3950 KDVWSSEDGKNW
-3965 VVEPAADWQ
+3965 VVEPNNAPWLV
-3974 ERYGHQVQSYRG
+3974 RYGHQAQSYRG
-3986 SLYLSLGQANDD
+3986 SLYLSLGRANTP
-3998 ELINDIW
+3998 INDIW

-4014 QGTVGGWSGGRFSHQ
+4014 PGTVGGWQGRYSHQ
-4029 MEVFPPAMV
+4029 MAVFPPAMV
-4038 LFGISQ
+4038 LFGIGQ

-4065 GGAYTYTLVSD
+4065 GGAYTYGMVSD
-4076 SNAFDL
+4076 SNVFDFQ
-4082 ENRVLKSNSNLAE
+4082 NRVLKTNSNLAE
-4095 GNYTLTV
+4095 GRYTLTV
-4102 IVTDAE
+4102 MVTDAE
-4108 GSMDQNVVKIQA
+4108 GSMDQNVVKIDV

-4160 FSGNEGEHFTLNA
+4160 FSGNEGGHFTLNA

-4213 NYPLALAGAE
+4213 NYALSLAEAE

-4233 FYTLSVS
+4233 FYTLSIT
-4240 GGGGVRTF
+4240 GGGGVRTLESF
-4248 AVVGVVEGGDP
+4248 FSIEGSAE
-4259 RYFSINANGVL
+4259 YFSLNVASGVL
-4270 QVSNAVVTTYAL
+4270 QVSNAAVGKHVLVVAIS
-4282 AVEVRDESGGFV
+4282 DESTNQDTQANIAV
-4294 QARIDVDVV
+4294 QVV
-4303 PQMSLVAVPI
+4303 PQMSLMAVP
-4313 LAAVARLSMAVTV
+4313 LAAVARLSVNATV
-4326 HTFSVTA
+4326 HTFVASN

-4363 NPDMLAGTYSLQV
+4363 NPAMLAGTYSLQV
-4376 LVSDSLPV
+4376 VVSDSLPV
-4384 PQLATAVATLRILK
+4384 PQLATAVATLRIVK
-4398 NGIFVMGGSSGSTVR
+4398 NGIFMMGGDDTDGNE
-4413 LNDVWAA
+4413 LDDVWAA
-4420 ADGNRWAKVAD
+4420 ADGKIWAKMANAD
-4431 ANWPIRSDYQAVV
+4431 WPVRSNHQAVV

-4454 YGGSS
+4454 YDGTD
-4459 LGDVWSSADG
+4459 LLNDMWSSADG
-4469 KNWTPETNPAW
+4469 KNWTPDDNPAPTW
-4480 DARLRFQAVSHN
+4480 DARIRFQAVSHN
-4492 GRLYVLGGGTGTD
+4492 GRLYVLGGGTGNN
-4505 GSTLK
+4505 GNTLK

-4517 EGESWMAVTVSAAW
+4517 EGESWTEVTGGAAW
-4531 EPRRAHQA
+4531 PARRSHQA

-4546 YVLGGGY
+4546 YVLGGGSASAS
-4553 LTDGTFRDDVWS
+4553 TKSDDVWS
-4565 SVDGATWSFEGNA
+4565 SVDGANWSFEGNA
-4578 GWPIRISHQAVSHN
+4578 AWSARIQHQAVSHN
-4592 GRLYVLGGNV
+4592 GRIYVLGGTDGTT
-4602 LVSGGSNS
+4602 S
-4610 PRNDVWSWAEGE
+4610 RNDVWSWAEGE
-4622 ESWRQEQANGA
+4622 SWRREAANNNA
-4633 SSWSKRDLFK
+4633 FWSERTLFK

-4653 MGGEGSARENDVWS
+4653 IDGSGYKSDVWS

-4682 WVARRAFQAVVFPP
+4682 WIGRRALQAVVFPP
-4696 NLELLGASE
+4696 NLELPGASE
-4705 TIILTLEAG
+4705 TIILTLQAG
-4714 LEIYTFS
+4714 LEVYTFS

-4741 IDGDGVL
+4741 INGDGVL
-4748 SANDEEVPA
+4748 SANDEDVPA

-4762 TVRVNDGDGSQAESV
+4762 TVRVEDGDRSQAESV

-4808 SAIYGVGEYTYA
+4808 SAIYGVGKYTYA
-4820 IASGNVGDYFSLGE
+4820 IASGNVGGYFSIGE

-4849 TLFVAVEDEVGSS
+4849 TLGVSVEDEVGSS

-4867 TVVVKEFLAL
+4867 TVAVKEFLAL

-4884 ALAAS
+4884 AAAAS

-4895 FIPANL
+4895 FIPAGL
-4901 DGAAT
+4901 QGAAAT
-4906 YTLVSGNAAYF
+4906 YTLVAGNAAYF
-4917 SVNPSSG
+4917 VVNPSSG
-4924 VLSVAN
+4924 VLSVVN
-4930 AAAGFYTVTVEVSDG
+4930 AAAGFYTVTVQVSDG

-4950 VGGVVQVVLPVTLAD
+4950 VGGVVQVVLPVALVEFAVD
-4965 LMLETPKA
+4965 TPKA
-4973 TMGATL
+4973 GTGAML

-4986 IDGFG
+4986 TDGFG

-4996 ILSGNQA
+4996 IVDGNQK
-5003 GYFAVGG
+5003 GYFAESGG
-5010 GDLLLVGNDA
+5010 ALLLVGDDA
-5020 MLAGH
+5020 MLAGN

-5039 QRATAAVVVNILR
+5039 QRATAAVVVNILITPR
-5052 NATAAQIMLM
+5052 SVFLLM
-5062 GGEDDSP
+5062 GGRANSP
-5069 QKLNDV
+5069 SRVNDV
-5075 WTSANGEI
+5075 WQSTDGET
-5083 WESQPNADWT
+5083 WTPLPNADWAARYGH
-5093 KRTEFQAVFHNGR
+5093 KAVWHNNR
-5106 VYVMGGV
+5106 AYVMGGYNGG
-5113 DADGSKQDVWSTA
+5113 AFPKDVWSTA
-5126 DGSSWDYEG
+5126 DGESWVFEG
-5135 EAAWT
+5135 NADWSG
-5140 MRRAFVAVSHK
+5140 RWDFVAVSHN
-5151 GRIYVMGGNS
+5151 GRIYVMGGDYGTS
-5161 ADGVANDVW
+5161 RQDDVW
-5170 SSADGRSWVPEGNA
+5170 SSADGRSWVYEGNA
-5184 DWDARYLFD
+5184 DWAGRSEFA
-5193 GMSHN
+5193 GVSHN

-5203 LGGYDGTRR
+5203 MGGITSNGSRLK
-5212 RDVWWSEDGQ
+5212 DVWSSADGRS
-5222 TWNEATSDAGW
+5222 WEFEGNADWAVRYELA
-5233 GRNSFSAASHNG
+5233 AASHNG
-5245 RMYMTGG
+5245 RIYVMGG
-5252 NSGSFHNDVWSSEDG
+5252 FSSNRRNDVWSSEDG
-5267 TTWVLEKANDSTIGW
+5267 TSWVREKENNNIDWSK
-5282 DTRDNHQ
+5282 RSHPE
-5289 VFSFDGLLYVV
+5289 VLSVDGLLYLM
-5300 GGRLNSSNDKAN
+5300 GGYDGSTRRNDV
-5312 DIWSSADGKSWTE
+5312 WSSADGKSWTK
-5325 VTDEAAWPARNV
+5325 VVDAAWPGRSTFAV
-5337 FDVAVGEGTFLAIIA
+5337 VADNQRIELIIIA
-5352 DRVVSFSPNYNG
+5352 DSVVGFNPYHSGDF
-5364 EIYQVS
+5364 YQVS
-5370 ARFGFGKYTY
+5370 TRYGFGEYTY
-5380 SLESTVGFT
+5380 SVESSTVGFS
-5389 IDQNGRLSADG
+5389 IDNDGNLSADG
-5400 SHDAG
+5400 THAAG
-5405 RYTVTVRVEDAE
+5405 QYTITVRVEDAE
-5417 RLQAETQIILD
+5417 RLQAEAQIILN
-5428 SDLLSLADA
+5428 SNPLTLADA
-5437 SPQHIFTRLKNTV
+5437 LPQHIFTRVDNTV
-5450 VLHTFAATGGGK
+5450 VLHTFAASGGGI

-5467 FVSGDAGY
+5467 LVGGNSAGY

-5481 SGVLTFPANENATAG
+5481 SGVLIFPPDENAAAG
-5496 NYVLVVKVR
+5496 SYPLVVEVV
-5505 DNLSGQAN
+5505 DVLSERAT
-5513 ARITVQL
+5513 ARVTVQL

-5531 SDGTVYLDDVWSY
+5531 FDGTDYLGDVWSSS
-5544 NGAWTEETASAEWDP
+5544 NPASSFKWEEETASAEWSP
-5559 VGYAQTVPHKGLLYK
+5559 YAYSQTVPHKGLLYK
-5574 IGGRAGSNST
+5574 IGGQHDSSVGDIDGD
-5584 SNSVWSSKDAKN
+5584 VWSSRNGKN
-5596 WTRAG
+5596 WTR
-5601 SAGSVGRVDS
+5601 VGNTGASRTNY

-5625 ASTSTNYRRDVFS
+5625 NTGTNYRSNVRS
-5638 SEDGKSWVQE
+5638 SGDGRSWIGE
-5648 TANANWPGREG
+5648 TDNANWSARKG
-5659 HQMVAFNGRLYV
+5659 HQMVAFNSRLYV
-5671 MGGETGANTFSNDVW
+5671 LGGQTGDSTFSNDVW
-5686 SSSNGRDWEFEGN
+5686 SSANGRHWEFEGN
-5699 ADWSVRAKHQAVVH
+5699 ADWSARGNHQAVVH
-5713 EGRIYVMGGSNGS
+5713 DGRIYVMGGSDGS
-5726 ALDDVWSSD
+5726 VLDDVWSSE
-5735 DGKNWELEK
+5735 DGKNWTEEK
-5744 DNAKWTARQDFA
+5744 ASAEWPAREDFA
-5756 AVSFDLSGSN
+5756 AGAIDGV
-5766 FIWIMGGSDGSTNL
+5766 IWIVGGKDQSGTSLNDVWGSSDGKS
-5780 DDAWA
+5780 WA
-5785 SLNGESWV
+5785 SSNAV
-5793 KPPVQPQW
+5793 ARW
-5801 SARVGFDAVVFPPR
+5801 SVRTGFDAVVFPPR
-5815 LALYGLRGTI
+5815 LALYGLRDPI
-5825 QLAESAQTT
+5825 QLAESVPTT
-5834 VIHTFTAEYGLGA
+5834 VIHTFTAEYGFGA
-5847 LNYSLEPGHN
+5847 LTYSLESGHD
-5857 ANFSMDS
+5857 ANFSIDRNS
-5864 NGVLTA
+5864 GALRA
-5870 NENLAIGSYTLTA
+5870 NKALAIGSYTLTA
-5883 KVVDSESTEAK
+5883 HVVDGESTEAK
-5894 AEIRIRKNTFK
+5894 AEIRIQKNTFK
-5905 VADAPPRL
+5905 VASSTPVPV
-5913 AYSKLAIQQGLHTF
+5913 YSKLAAGQHFQTF
-5927 RPSGGTA
+5927 SASGGTA
-5934 PYTYRIFTQGPFV
+5934 PYTYKLLNIVGFPSRDFAIN
-5947 IGENNGVLALPAGDT
+5947 ENNGALSLPVSDE
-5962 KAGSYPLLVRV
+5962 KAGSYPIIVQV
-5973 RDSGGLNVYPRVTV
+5973 FDSEGDSVATQATV
-5987 NVVKN
+5987 KVVKN
-5992 RMVVLAGY
+5992 RMIVLSGY
-6000 NQNGDAWES
+6000 NQRSDAWES
-6009 EDGVSWRTN
+6009 EDGISWRQRS
-6018 ILWGF
+6018 GF
-6023 SHRRNFP
+6023 GQRKNFP
-6030 AVSHRGSVFAMGG
+6030 AVSHGGRVWAMGG
-6043 YVQHRTPNQQKVVYH
+6043 HRQFSTGTQRGVSH
-6058 SATGRDGWGLGYNAP
+6058 SATGSGGWAGYTAP
-6073 WSARDSHDAA
+6073 WSKRDSHDAD
-6083 SNGDKMYLM
+6083 SNGDTMYLM
-6092 GGNGNKQ
+6092 GGDGNKS
-6099 DVWSTVNGSTWSLVG
+6099 DVWSTVNGSTWTLLSNGAL
-6114 NADWPGRS
+6114 PGRS
-6122 GLQVVW
+6122 GHQVVW

-6136 GGITGGNI
+6136 GGNASG
-6144 SDRKNDVWS
+6144 RKNDVWS
-6153 SVDGSSWRFEGNA
+6153 SADGISWRSEGNA
-6166 DWVARERH
+6166 DWSARERH

-6182 IYVLGGVST
+6182 IYVLGGVNVSN
-6191 DSQHGGRKNDVWR
+6191 GRISDVWR

-6216 SGNGSWDRRHSHQ
+6216 TGGGYWVERHSHQ
-6229 AFALDGRLYLMGGTN
+6229 AFALDGRLYLMGGTAN
-6244 HSNTGFPNAHRLNDV
+6244 SSTGFPNNSRLSDV
-6259 WSSADDGVTWTLLG
+6259 WSSADDGVSWTLLG
-6273 NANWDGRI
+6273 NAAWGGRVA
-6281 GFGALAFP
+6281 FGALAYP
-6289 PNLVVHGPTSD
+6289 PNLVLHGATSD

-6320 TAEPYTYEL
+6320 TAEPYTYAL
-6329 KPKMAGFNINSDGVL
+6329 KPKVAGFNIDSDGAL
-6344 SVDEDA
+6344 SVDDDA
-6350 EGGFHRMTVLVTDG
+6350 KGGLNRLTVQVTDG

-6374 VDVHALQIVDVPQ
+6374 MDVHALQIVDVPQ

-6393 LPVAVSLHTFTGAF
+6393 LPVAVSLHTFSGAF

-6416 VGGNVAGYFD
+6416 VGGNAAGYFA

-6440 MRGGLYDLLVEVSDS
+6440 MRGGSFDLLVEVSDG

-6463 VQVRLLPGQVYVL
+6463 VQVRLLPSRVYVL

-6486 DVWSSFDNKTWKREV
+6486 DVWSSFDNKTWHREV
-6501 ANANW
+6501 ANAAW
-6506 PARQD
+6506 SARQD
-6511 SQVVVYKGR
+6511 SQVVVYKRR
-6520 LYVLGGHDGSTSLN
+6520 LYVLGGHDGSNSLN
-6534 DVWSSADGKNWSFE
+6534 DVWSSADGKNWSFV

-6651 GDANWFFRRWFQAQS
+6651 GNGNWDVRRWFQAQS

-6675 GDAGGGRGD
+6675 GDVGGGRGD

-6796 TAQHGFGDYTYSLA
+6796 TAQYGFGDYTYSLA

-6894 EGVEP
+6894 EGVEQ
-6899 YTYALKEIATQDIN
+6899 YTYALKEIARVDKN
-6913 FFTIEATSGVLA
+6913 FFTLGETSGVLA
-6925 AKEAIP
+6925 AKEGIP

-6977 APTVTLHTFA
+6977 GTTVTVHTFA
-6987 AGGGIGAKV
+6987 AGGGIGAKI
-6996 YNIVS
+6996 YNIVT

-7008 SLDRNSG
+7008 SLDANSG
-7015 VLSAVSLTVGAYT
+7015 VLSAVGLTVGAYT
-7028 LAVRV
+7028 LTVRV
-7033 SDSRGSNVGAQAVVR
+7033 RDGRNSKVDAQAVVR

-7060 VFLPPKSMSVT
+7060 VFLAPKSMPVT
-7071 LYNFTGGSIGKKVH
+7071 LYNFTGGSIGEKRYTIVSGDSQGY
-7085 IFLGGDRNYFNLGE
+7085 FDLGV

-7113 TYVLRIGIVDTG
+7113 TYNLRLFVVDTG
-7125 AGGADPQQVIVTVY
+7125 PGGKLKQPVVNVH

-7147 LGGND
+7147 LGGSD
-7152 GALRNDVWM
+7152 GAYRNDVWL
-7161 ASANG
+7161 ASEGGVLWG
-7166 AVWGPKTTDA
+7166 AKTTDA
-7176 GWPGRTFSQAVLHN
+7176 GWPGRGFYQAVLHN
-7190 ERIYVLGG
+7190 ERIYVMGG
-7198 EGTDTNGNK
+7198 DGSNG
-7207 VRYNDV
+7207 RLNDV
-7213 WSSADEGITWEFHG
+7213 WSSADGITWEFHG
-7227 NANWPGRS
+7227 NANWPRRA
-7235 EHQAVSHNGGLYV
+7235 EHQAVEHNGKLYMM
-7248 LGGTNGSS
+7248 GGTNVNGFV
-7256 PLKDVWSST
+7256 PLRDVWSSA
-7265 DGGATWQPK
+7265 DGGATWALVGNANWQ
-7274 ATPPWSIRRLHQAV
+7274 ARRLHQAV

-7293 IYITG
+7293 IYVVG
-7298 GHHHTA
+7298 GYDGVNH
-7304 YRNDMWSSA
+7304 RRDMWSTA
-7313 DGANWTRDSVGG
+7313 DGQNWVFDSDGD
-7325 WLKRKGA
+7325 WQPRNRHK
-7332 AAVSHNGRI
+7332 AVSHNGRI
-7341 YLMGGSDGDKH
+7341 YIMGGWSNTYQRD
-7352 LNNVWSSADGIS
+7352 VWSTADGII

-7370 AAEWSAREVHQAVSR
+7370 AAEWSGRHSLQAVSR
-7385 NGLLYVMGGTSGG
+7385 NGLLYMMGGVDNSGRK
-7398 NEVWSSADGK
+7398 NDMWSSADGR

-7420 ARIGHQAVVMPRSFS
+7420 AREQHQAVVMPRSFS

-7449 AASNIHTFQGQNGT
+7449 AASNIHTFQGQDGA

-7471 GAAPGFGIGRSSGV
+7471 GPVPGFSIGSSSGV

-7490 SLVTSVVYAVTVQV
+7490 SLVVSVVYAVTVQV

-7558 AYLLKPLITGFA
+7558 SYSLQPSISGFA
-7570 IGSNGVLSTDNNLAA
+7570 IGNSGVLSTDGNLNP

-7620 TKVWGQGN
+7620 TKVWGEGN
-7628 EDPIHAF
+7628 EDLIHAF
-7635 QTEYGVAPYSYEL
+7635 QTEYGVSPYTYDLEPVSGALWFEL
-7648 HGGDSNWFQLKKSN
+7648 RPNKSKNLHVKSSRSSLPLAGGYNL
-7662 KTSNILHIKF
+7662 
-7672 GRTPLP
+7672 R
-7678 PAKVY
+7678 
-7683 KNIIVRVQDGRGLPA
+7683 VRVQDGRGETA
-7698 EVTVRVDVRAVALP
+7698 EVTVRVDVRAVAFPTFPDIL
-7712 AFSDAPLDG
+7712 LVG
-7721 GRYYSDI
+7721 GRYYHKINNDPVRAI
-7728 ANKDIKAQYGAPP
+7728 YGAPP
-7741 YTYTLSP
+7741 YTYIVATPKLA
-7748 PVTGYSIDPISGAL
+7748 GYSITEDGTVIGAD
-7762 EATGEG
+7762 GMG
-7768 ALGTY
+7768 AVGVHTLH
-7773 TITVKVTDSKGKP
+7773 IQATDSKGAAARGEIIIRVSNP
-7786 ATRGLVVRVRA
+7786 A
-7797 PSASAARLIS
+7797 ASAARLIS

-7843 HLTLRFRGGCKC
+7843 HL
-7855 FSTCG
+7855 
-7860 GWYNF
+7860 
-7865 PYYDT
+7865 P

-7883 SAEGENYLI
+7883 SAGDENYLSSHPPLRGVVQVH

>member
-1 MQDLSPERT
+1 
-10 LPPMAGSICFN
+10 MAG
-21 RKDVADC
+21 C

-74 CSYKTGMKRL
+74 RSYKTGMKRL

-129 TLNVNNIQVRAAWEV
+129 TLNVNNIQVRAAWDV
-144 SEPNSVFTISAGGS
+144 VDDNDVFTIQA
-158 PNEGVLKATAEATGP
+158 GVLKATAEATGP

-238 VAPYIYGV
+238 LAPYVYGV
-246 AGVESGY
+246 DGAESGY
-253 FSISPPQ
+253 FSIDPPD
-260 SGELFL
+260 SGDLSIG
-266 AAATVGI
+266 AATVGI

-294 IVDVRPRLSLA
+294 IVDVRPPLLLLE
-305 MVPRLTAFAGKA
+305 VPLLTAFAGKYQ
-317 EVLHI
+317 ELHTV
-322 ITAGGGIGEYVYK
+322 TASGGIGDYDYK
-335 FDDGVFRVNPQ
+335 AAEDTDNA
-346 SGDFFVRSNATP
+346 FFVVP
-358 KTYMLTVLVE
+358 KTGLFIANSQSTEGIYTLTLLVT
-368 DKDEPKNEATVTVT
+368 DDRGNTGRVTVT
-382 VVVLPGVA
+382 VELLPGLA
-390 LKGGQIPDPLA
+390 LKGGQIPDALA
-401 HGQQATVFVANGGN
+401 HGQEATIFVASGGI
-415 GPPYTYNLVD
+415 GPYTYNLVD
-425 GNGSDNFDLGTGGTL
+425 GAGSNNFDLGVGGTL
-440 SVKIVSEA
+440 SVKIVAEA
-448 GTYTLIVAVVDTRDN
+448 GTYTLIVGVEDTRDN
-463 SATARITLEIARE
+463 NATARVTLEIARE
-476 LTLRTMPLPAVAGLM
+476 LTLHTTPLAAVARLP

-507 YTLISQTSQS
+507 YTLISESD
-517 KYFSVNDE
+517 YFSVNAE

-532 GDKDLKAGQY
+532 GDENMKAEEY
-542 ILVLDV
+542 ILLLEV
-548 SDPNERITVTVTV
+548 SDRYERITVTVTV
-561 NVERNAIFVLGGRT
+561 NVARNAIFVLGGRV
-575 GESAYENDVW
+575 GASAYENDVW
-585 WSVDGNSWLLVT
+585 WSVDGNSWLVAT
-597 NTAAWSARYEHQV
+597 NTAAWTGRYEHQA

-617 YVSGGEDNNGI
+617 YVSGGEDNNDI

-643 DGSLSWQTRTQHQ
+643 DGVIGGIGWQARTQHQ

-662 SLYILGGETSDDNY
+662 NLYILGGKRGSIGGNNY
-676 EDDVW
+676 TDDVW

-687 WQQRTSSAGWTAKQG
+687 WQQRTSSAGWTAKEG

-716 GANDNTRTNNV
+716 GANSNTRTSNV
-727 WSSADGMTWIF
+727 WSSADGTTWLF

-800 SHQGRIYVLGGND
+800 SYGEMLYVLGGND

-818 DVWSS
+818 DVWSL

-862 NLVAGTGADLYTF
+862 NMVAGTRAVLHTLI
-875 SARYGFGNYAY
+875 ARYGFGDRDNYTYELDSNPAGFR
-886 SLADGTDADFKINN
+886 LDGN
-900 GVLSMDGDLDAGL
+900 VLSMESSLGAGL

-935 LFNFTLADVP
+935 LFNFTLADAS

-952 GSSEEVELYTLAAVY
+952 GSSEEVELHTFAAVY

-977 NESQLGTFTV
+977 NESQMGTFTV
-987 GATSGILSVLPSASV
+987 GATSGILSVLPNASV
-1002 GVYTVPVEVEDGDG
+1002 GFYTVPVEVEDGDG

-1097 ASDGEGSQATARAT
+1097 ASDGEGSQATARAI

-1119 LADASLLIAVEKKAV
+1119 LANASLLIAVEKKAV
-1134 SLHMFSASGGIGGK
+1134 SLHMFSANGGIGGK

-1167 TSGVLSLQADANAGK
+1167 TSGVLSLQATANAGK
-1182 YMLTVEVKDERDNR
+1182 YTLTVEVKDERDNR
-1196 DEAVATVNISMALSL
+1196 DEAVATVNISTALLL
-1211 ADAGLLKAAV
+1211 ADAGLLRAAV
-1221 GVAKDLYTFEASGG
+1221 SVANDDLHTFAASGG
-1235 LGAKTYTLTAVAP
+1235 LGAKTYILAAVAAN
-1248 YFMVGSASGVLSV
+1248 FMVDPASGVLSV
-1261 NNSAPLA
+1261 DEQTTLTTY
-1268 IYTVSVQV
+1268 IVSVQV
-1276 TDASGDMA
+1276 TDASGDTA
-1284 VALATVE
+1284 VAVATVE
-1291 MVSLLLESALDLYA
+1291 MVDLLLESALNLSA
-1305 IVGRTVSLHTF
+1305 IVGRNVSLHTF
-1316 DALGGIDP
+1316 EAVGGVEP

-1334 KEYFTLGKT
+1334 KEYFTLGAA
-1343 NGILSV
+1343 NGVLSV
-1349 QVSATVGIYTLSV
+1349 QVSATVGIYTLFV
-1362 KVEDGGGN
+1362 KVEDDGDN
-1370 ESEALAVVV
+1370 EAEAMAVVV

-1458 DSRGNTAEA
+1458 DSRGNTATA
-1467 VIGVEVKDR
+1467 GIWVEVKDR

-1483 LLKNFARLSVT
+1483 LLENFARLSVT
-1494 VVLHTLVD
+1494 VILHTLVD

-1507 TKRYTMIADESG
+1507 TKRYTMIDDKSG

-1545 LVEVSDAGSPIQ
+1545 LVEVSDGGSPIQ
-1557 RATAAVT
+1557 RATATVT

-1579 GSTTNENENDVWSSV
+1579 GSTTNDNENDVWSSV

-1604 AGWSQRRYHQAVAH
+1604 AGWDQRRYHQAVAH

-1653 DADWDAREKHQAV
+1653 TADWDAREKHQAV

-1672 YVLGGYDG
+1672 YVLGGFDG
-1680 SDRLSDVWSS
+1680 SSRLSDVWSS

-1696 DQVTDGAAWPIRE
+1696 DQVTGAADWSIRE

-1759 AVSHAGRL
+1759 AVSHSGRL

-1817 VLGGNDGSANHLS
+1817 VLGGLNDSSNTFYK
-1830 DVWPSADGVEWG
+1830 DVWSSADGVEWE

-1860 PSPLALVGTSETIT
+1860 PSPLVLVGTSETIT

-1898 ELAPNDLGFSIGDDG
+1898 KLAPEGLGFSIGDNG

-1969 ELHTFTPVYG
+1969 ELHTFVPVYG

-2023 GNGNQA
+2023 GNRNQA

-2313 DSLYAIVGRNVDLH
+2313 DSLYAIVGRNVELH
-2327 TFDGGDAAQNYVITD
+2327 TFDGGEAAAVYTITA
-2342 GNVGSYFTLD
+2342 GNEAKHFTLGRE
-2352 SQSGVLA
+2352 SGILS
-2359 VQDTALVGI
+2359 VQNTAPVAI
-2368 YTLSVVVEDG
+2368 YTLSVVVKDTAG
-2378 SSNRSEAARA
+2378 NSSDAARA

-2441 NAASGVLS
+2441 NAASGALS
-2449 LRAESAA
+2449 LRAESTD

-2484 LRLAD
+2484 LRLTD

-2534 GVLSVVSAE
+2534 GVLSVVRTD

-2583 LRALARLSVTVIL
+2583 LRALTRLSVTVIL

-2629 LPVNNTMVAGDYILN
+2629 LPANSTMVAGDYILN
-2644 LVVSDSDVPPQQVTS
+2644 LVVSDSDVPPQRVTS
-2659 AVEVRIIPNGLF
+2659 AVEVGIIPNGLF
-2671 VLGGNDA
+2671 VLGGTDKDN
-2678 ARKNDVW
+2678 NELNNVW
-2685 SLIESGDWG
+2685 SLIESGDWR
-2694 QDTAAAG
+2694 QVTAAAD
-2701 WPARDGHQAVPYKGR
+2701 WPARDEHQAVPYKGR

-2721 GNSGSRRN
+2721 GYDGGVEN
-2729 DVWSSA
+2729 DVWSSF
-2735 DGSSWQVETA
+2735 DGENWTPETA
-2745 ANWPARD
+2745 ADWSARD
-2752 GHQAVAHNERIY
+2752 GHQALAHNERIY
-2764 VLGGNDG
+2764 VLGGQVAG
-2771 TVKDDVWWWDGSS
+2771 VKNDVWWSADGSS
-2784 WQEGSAADWPARESH
+2784 WQEETAADWPAREGH

-2808 YVLGGEDEDGDS
+2808 YVLGGNDDDNS
-2820 LNDVWSSADGS
+2820 SIYNDVWSSADGS
-2831 SWEQETAAAG
+2831 SWVQETAAAG
-2841 WTVRVGH
+2841 WSARKDH

-2862 KDKDG
+2862 NDG
-2867 NVLKDVWSSFDGE
+2867 TKSLNDVWSSFDGE

-2896 HMARSYRGRLYIS
+2896 HMARSYQGRLYIS
-2909 SGQGSGDT
+2909 SGKDGEEDGDT

-2936 ADWAERYSHQMA
+2936 ADWAERYSHQMV
-2948 VFPQPLILT
+2948 VFPQPLVFT
-2957 NIIERAELARNA
+2957 DIIERVTLAFKEF
-2969 IVEIHTFAAQHGFPD
+2969 VPEIHTFTAQHGFGNLT
-2984 YSYSLVPDP
+2984 YSL
-2993 LGFKIDENTGVL
+2993 GGIGGINIDRNSGVL
-3005 EADGN
+3005 DATGGT
-3010 ADPREY
+3010 PPGIHKI
-3016 VFNVRVEDQDGA
+3016 NVRVEDEDGA
-3028 QAETKV
+3028 WAETAI
-3034 KIEVIGFSLAD
+3034 KIEVISFSLVD

-3053 DSATAVSVYTF
+3053 DFETAVSVYTF
-3064 VAAYG
+3064 AAIYG
-3069 RAPYTYELA
+3069 VDDDYTYA
-3078 SGTGSNNFILAANG
+3078 LAAGQGSDNFTLGETNG
-3092 VLSVKASTAQGEYIL
+3092 VLSVNASVAVGVYTLVIEAQDGVGSDTSATAIVE
-3107 AINANDASTGR
+3107 
-3118 DSAVAT
+3118 
-3124 VIVVPRVALG
+3124 VVPKVAWG
-3134 DTQLS
+3134 DIPRLS

-3152 AMDGLGTYTY
+3152 AMDGLGDYTY
-3162 NLLNKQE
+3162 NLLNEQE

-3233 TLHKFVSSGGIGVA
+3233 TLHEFVSSGGIGVA

-3441 TAPLGIYTLSI
+3441 LAPLGIYILSI

-3489 VSLHTFAASH
+3489 VSLHTFVASH

-3550 GEAMAVVDVSAALQ
+3550 GEAVAVVDVSAALQ

-3592 GAKTYMVT
+3592 GAKT

-3668 RLSVVA
+3668 RLSVEA
-3674 TLHTFAAI
+3674 ALHTFSAI

-3743 EILIAKNGLVIL
+3743 EVLIAKNGLVIL
-3755 GGADVDL
+3755 GGASSAS
-3762 NPLNDVWS
+3762 NRLNDVWL
-3770 SADGRTWVEVTE
+3770 SADGHTWAE
-3782 EADWPARYVHQA
+3782 ETAADWTARSEHQA
-3794 VAHNGRLYVLGG
+3794 VAHNGRLYVMGG
-3806 FGGGDKNDVWSS
+3806 DAGGDKNDVWSS
-3818 ADGRTWTEETAAA
+3818 ADGRTWTLETAAA
-3831 EWSARNGHQAVAHQ
+3831 DWTARSGHQAVAHQ

-3853 SGKNDVWSSADG
+3853 NNKNDVWSSADG
-3865 KSWTEVTVAAGW
+3865 KNWVEMTAAAGW
-3877 SARSEHQ
+3877 TARSEHQ

-3893 VLGGLSGSTPL
+3893 VLGGDDGTARL
-3904 RDVWSSADGRTWS
+3904 RDVWSSADGRTWVEE
-3917 RDTETAGWVAR
+3917 TATAGWALR
-3928 NEHQVVSHQG
+3928 DEHQVVSHQG
-3938 RLYVLGGWRGSS
+3938 RLYVLGGWRGTS

-3965 VVEPAADWQ
+3965 VVEPTADWQ

-3986 SLYLSLGQANDD
+3986 SLYLSLGQAGGDAP
-3998 ELINDIW
+3998 INNTW

-4082 ENRVLKSNSNLAE
+4082 ENRVLKSNSNLTE
-4095 GNYTLTV
+4095 RGYTLTV
-4102 IVTDAE
+4102 MVTDAE

-4129 PPLYAEANVTAAVG
+4129 PPLYAVADVTAAVS

-4183 SVAIYT
+4183 SVGIYT

-4213 NYPLALAGAE
+4213 DYALSVAIPDL
-4223 VTIQTGITAG
+4223 TIQTGITAG
-4233 FYTLSVS
+4233 FYTLAVS
-4240 GGGGVRTF
+4240 GGGGVQTF
-4248 AVVGVVEGGDP
+4248 SLSGGGG
-4259 RYFSINANGVL
+4259 YFFINAANGVL
-4270 QVSNAVVTTYAL
+4270 LVSNAPVGIYSFAAQVSDSTGNAQVGIVV
-4282 AVEVRDESGGFV
+4282 E
-4294 QARIDVDVV
+4294 VV

-4313 LAAVARLSMAVTV
+4313 LAAVARLSVNVTV

-4333 GVGKLR
+4333 GVGNIR

-4376 LVSDSLPV
+4376 VVSDSLPV

-4398 NGIFVMGGSSGSTVR
+4398 NGIFMMGGVDTDGNE
-4413 LNDVWAA
+4413 LDDVWAA
-4420 ADGNRWAKVAD
+4420 ADGRIWAKMANAD
-4431 ANWPIRSDYQAVV
+4431 WPVRSNHQAVV

-4454 YGGSS
+4454 YDGTD
-4459 LGDVWSSADG
+4459 LLNDMWSSVDG
-4469 KNWTPETNPAW
+4469 KNWTPEDNPAPTW
-4480 DARLRFQAVSHN
+4480 DARIRFQAVSHN
-4492 GRLYVLGGGTGTD
+4492 GRLYVLGGGTGSS
-4505 GSTLK
+4505 GNTLK

-4531 EPRRAHQA
+4531 LPRRAHQA

-4546 YVLGGGY
+4546 YVMGGGS
-4553 LTDGTFRDDVWS
+4553 LNDAITRDDVWS
-4565 SVDGATWSFEGNA
+4565 SVDGANWSFEGFA
-4578 GWPIRISHQAVSHN
+4578 AWPARIQHQAVSHN
-4592 GRLYVLGGNV
+4592 GRIYVLGG
-4602 LVSGGSNS
+4602 SDSS
-4610 PRNDVWSWAEGE
+4610 SRNDVWSWAEGE
-4622 ESWRQEQANGA
+4622 ESWTREAADNNA
-4633 SSWSKRDLFK
+4633 FWSERILFK

-4653 MGGEGSARENDVWS
+4653 MGGDARENNANVRKNDVWS
-4667 SADGVSWTEVTGSAD
+4667 SADGVSWKEVTGSAD
-4682 WVARRAFQAVVFPP
+4682 WIARRTFQAVVFPP
-4696 NLELLGASE
+4696 NLELPGASE

-4714 LEIYTFS
+4714 LEIYTFR

-4862 TEAVA
+4862 AEAVA

-4901 DGAAT
+4901 GGVAT

-4979 TVTTFSA
+4979 TVHTFSA

-4996 ILSGNQA
+4996 IVDGNQ

-5020 MLAGH
+5020 MLAGN

-5039 QRATAAVVVNILR
+5039 QQATAAVVVNILR

-5062 GGEDDSP
+5062 GGEDDSS
-5069 QKLNDV
+5069 QRLNDV

-5083 WESQPNADWT
+5083 WESQPNEYWT

-5389 IDQNGRLSADG
+5389 IDQNGIIEADG

-5417 RLQAETQIILD
+5417 RLQAEVQIILD

-5450 VLHTFAATGGGK
+5450 VLHTFAASGGGK

-5520 DGGRKMFVLGG
+5520 DGGRKIFVLGG
-5531 SDGTVYLDDVWSY
+5531 SDGTVYLDDVWSSSDPV
-5544 NGAWTEETASAEWDP
+5544 NANKWKVETASAEWDP

-5584 SNSVWSSKDAKN
+5584 SNAVWSSKDAKN

-5601 SAGSVGRVDS
+5601 SAGSIGRVGS

-5625 ASTSTNYRRDVFS
+5625 ASTNTNYRRDVFS
-5638 SEDGKSWVQE
+5638 SGDGKSWVQE

-5671 MGGETGANTFSNDVW
+5671 MGGQTGGTTFVDDVW
-5686 SSSNGRDWEFEGN
+5686 SSANGRDWEFEGN
-5699 ADWSVRAKHQAVVH
+5699 ADWQARGNHQAVVH
-5713 EGRIYVMGGSNGS
+5713 DGRIYVMGGAHNTSNGV
-5726 ALDDVWSSD
+5726 LNDVWSSD
-5735 DGKNWELEK
+5735 DGKNWTEEK
-5744 DNAKWTARQDFA
+5744 ANAEWPARQDFE
-5756 AVSFDLSGSN
+5756 AVSINDEV
-5766 FIWIMGGSDGSTNL
+5766 IWMMGGKDQSGTSLNDVWGSSDGKTWQKVL
-5780 DDAWA
+5780 DAR
-5785 SLNGESWV
+5785 
-5793 KPPVQPQW
+5793 W

-5815 LALYGLRGTI
+5815 LALYGIREPI

-5847 LNYSLEPGHN
+5847 LTYSLEPGHN
-5857 ANFSMDS
+5857 ANFSMDN
-5864 NGVLTA
+5864 NGALRA
-5870 NENLAIGSYTLTA
+5870 DEDLAIGSYTLTA
-5883 KVVDSESTEAK
+5883 KVVDGESTEAK

-5905 VADAPPRL
+5905 VASSTPVPV
-5913 AYSKLAIQQGLHTF
+5913 YSKLAAGQHFQTF
-5927 RPSGGTA
+5927 SASGGTA
-5934 PYTYRIFTQGPFV
+5934 PYTYRLVNEGGFTSRDFV
-5947 IGENNGVLALPAGDT
+5947 INESNGALSLPASDE
-5962 KAGSYPLLVRV
+5962 KAGSYLILVQAQ
-5973 RDSGGLNVYPRVTV
+5973 DSEGLNRFTRATV

-5992 RMVVLAGY
+5992 RMIVLSGY
-6000 NQNGDAWES
+6000 NQKSDAWES
-6009 EDGVSWRTN
+6009 EDGVSWRQRE
-6018 ILWGF
+6018 GF
-6023 SHRRNFP
+6023 GSRRLFP
-6030 AVSHRGSVFAMGG
+6030 AVSHRGRVWAMGG
-6043 YVQHRTPNQQKVVYH
+6043 YTQHGPAQRNVVNH
-6058 SATGRDGWGLGYNAP
+6058 SATGAGGWDSYNAP
-6073 WSARDSHDAA
+6073 WSNRDTHDAA
-6083 SNGDKMYLM
+6083 SNGDTMYLM
-6092 GGNGNKQ
+6092 GGNGNKS
-6099 DVWSTVNGSTWSLVG
+6099 DVWSTVNGSTWTVLSTVAL
-6114 NADWPGRS
+6114 PGRS
-6122 GLQVVW
+6122 DHQMVW

-6136 GGITGGNI
+6136 GGDASG
-6144 SDRKNDVWS
+6144 RKNDVWS
-6153 SVDGSSWRFEGNA
+6153 SADGISWRFEGNA

-6174 QAFSHKGW
+6174 QAFSYKGW
-6182 IYVLGGVST
+6182 IYVLGGLDIDNFRLS
-6191 DSQHGGRKNDVWR
+6191 DVWR

-6216 SGNGSWDRRHSHQ
+6216 TGNQSWTERHLHG
-6229 AFALDGRLYLMGGTN
+6229 AFALDGRLYLMGGSAN
-6244 HSNTGFPNAHRLNDV
+6244 NNVGFPNDSRLSDV
-6259 WSSADDGVTWTLLG
+6259 WSSEDDGVTWTLLG
-6273 NANWDGRI
+6273 NAAWGGRM
-6281 GFGALAFP
+6281 GFGALVHP

-6311 IMFTARDGY
+6311 IVFTARDGY
-6320 TAEPYTYEL
+6320 TAEPYTYAL
-6329 KPKMAGFNINSDGVL
+6329 KPKMAGFNIDSDGAL

-6387 LTAVVR
+6387 LNAVAR

-6416 VGGNVAGYFD
+6416 VGGNVAGYFA

-6520 LYVLGGHDGSTSLN
+6520 LYVLGGHDGSNSLN

-6569 VLGGYEGSNHPYLN
+6569 VLGGYEGSNHLYLN

-6610 TARSGHATA
+6610 SARSGHATA

-6632 GFLNDE
+6632 LALNNE

-6651 GDANWFFRRWFQAQS
+6651 GDANWFFRRWFPVQS

-6675 GDAGGGRGD
+6675 GDAGGGWGD

-6880 ANLPAQDLHTFVAA
+6880 TNWPAQDLHTFVAA

-6977 APTVTLHTFA
+6977 GSTVTLHTFA

-7071 LYNFTGGSIGKKVH
+7071 LYNFTGGSVGERGYFIA
-7085 IFLGGDRNYFNLGE
+7085 GGNNQGYFNVSDK
-7099 ESGILSA
+7099 SGILSV

-7113 TYVLRIGIVDTG
+7113 TYILRLWVNDSSKVGYEEVL
-7125 AGGADPQQVIVTVY
+7125 VTVY

-7152 GALRNDVWM
+7152 GKLRNDVWL
-7161 ASANG
+7161 ASEG
-7166 AVWGPKTTDA
+7166 GVVWGAKTTDA

-7248 LGGTNGSS
+7248 LGGTNGST

-7313 DGANWTRDSVGG
+7313 DGANWTRDSVGD
-7325 WLKRKGA
+7325 WLIRKGA

-7341 YLMGGSDGDKH
+7341 YLMGGSNGKVL

-7420 ARIGHQAVVMPRSFS
+7420 ARTGHQALVMPRSFS

-7471 GAAPGFGIGRSSGV
+7471 GSAPGFGIGRSSGV

-7490 SLVTSVVYAVTVQV
+7490 RLVTSVVYAVTVQV

-7620 TKVWGQGN
+7620 TKIWGQGN

-7635 QTEYGVAPYSYEL
+7635 QTEYGVAPYSYSL

-7662 KTSNILHIKF
+7662 KTSNILHLKF
-7672 GRTPLP
+7672 GSTPLP

-7683 KNIIVRVQDGRGLPA
+7683 KNIIVRVQDGRGLTS

-7712 AFSDAPLDG
+7712 AFSDVPLVE
-7721 GRYYSDI
+7721 GRYYPDI
-7728 ANKDIKAQYGAPP
+7728 ANKDIKAKYGAPP

-7748 PVTGYSIDPISGAL
+7748 PVTGYSIDPMSGAL
-7762 EATGEG
+7762 TAECQPPGEEECESG
-7768 ALGTY
+7768 AIGTY
-7773 TITVKVTDSKGKP
+7773 TITVKVTDSKGGT
-7786 ATRGLVVRVRA
+7786 ATRGLVVIVNPA
-7797 PSASAARLIS
+7797 ASAARLIS

-7828 DLAPP
+7828 ELAPP

-7843 HLTLRFRGGCKC
+7843 HL
-7855 FSTCG
+7855 
-7860 GWYNF
+7860 
-7865 PYYDT
+7865 P

-7883 SAEGENYLI
+7883 SAGDENYPSSHPPL